1 MPTIPSTL
9 APTDAY
15 ITPPGE
21 TTKLADAIQQT
32 KDRQRQDFVSTLET
46 VGSINPDE
54 YAKATQVSKLSGIP
68 AEVLHQQRDKM
79 EKLLKGNKYAG
90 TYDSFPKTARGLA
103 QGQTAVLAQDDIDNL
118 TRIEMA
124 NQQTRF
130 DNQSTGEKLF
140 GAVDQALKQGRQG
153 ARLGYTDK
161 LQRLSDSFDNI
172 DQEITRAA
180 LVGEN
185 PYPNGDNPTGFGFDY
200 LSQTPEGRVEMRNR
214 LIGRQEETVK
224 DLVDTQGKLDAM
236 PVEPGALRYQQLG
249 GDFSAMAQAIGENPG
264 YAARAAV
271 GSAASSAEILVAGA
285 LGGPLAAGVVEFGI
299 EGNAKLFEVL
309 REAKIDMNNPKAVL
323 AALQD
328 DDLMNDARTRA
339 ARKAAGT
346 TAVDVLGM
354 GLAGHLLVPKS
365 IAGKALSTTQREL
378 VNLGVQFP
386 VQGLIGGVSEAAGQ
400 YAADQKVSGGDVLME
415 AVAGAGMSSLEVATF
430 GGGRIMDN
438 IKEGLAKSRQAKQG
452 RAALDEMTDA
462 ALNSKLRGR
471 DADAFN
477 ALVTEQLKDSAM
489 ETISIP
495 AESLAKLNQDGS
507 APVLDDLL
515 ARVPGLTEQFAEAQ
529 ARGGS
534 VQIKTADYLTAFAE
548 HHEALSGSIRTQ
560 IDGMSTEETVLWNKA
575 QEEQIQTLA
584 DSIRNPPSARD
595 DAFIGLMAELQQAGY
610 RRQDAEQ
617 YAAVHLSALSTL
629 ATRSGVDLETLMA
642 RFPLD
647 IRNKAPKSVTRIPV
661 DDMRIAI
668 NRLRTGDIPKSRDMF
683 GKSLV
688 EYLRD
693 AGGLDDTGG
702 ELAALDVNIGKVG
715 RNRLVRPEGG
725 LSLDDAAMR
734 AWENG
739 YFPGVPREEVGP
751 QMIVDAVRR
760 DMNDEPTFSV
770 ENENATLRDQ
780 ATNLQQLQDYLDQLG
795 VNVNE
800 LTDDQV
806 LAILRDPE
814 SIQGV
819 KLDDIEA
826 IPLPDREDGTSGRV
840 SGDGLVIVH
849 GSNSDTMTPESI
861 QIVRANGQKQGKK
874 GRVYGGFYGTSEIDA
889 AQAEGYAGMGEG
901 TPTIYDV
908 RIKPGTGVLNK
919 TGDVTRLSESYIN
932 ELVGQGYGLVV
943 GTDPRG
949 RTEYVVIDK
958 NAIESMG
965 KRGEQ
970 TQLNQEQAGIE
981 SVDQLDESV
990 DEDARDLISEL
1001 LDNGGTVLPDG
1012 RLKLYHRSTDVGAEA
1027 IRSTGKMKGAE
1038 DGLFFSTKQDGEATG
1053 FGDNLLTFY
1062 IPADQL
1068 QLDDAFGDEAHVRI
1082 PTEKRG
1088 QSVDVSKWLEAP
1100 QQRLNQSALPK
1111 GWAVESENTPGSD
1124 NHVVSLKDENG
1135 KVQYR
1140 ATVFSDAE
1148 TPGWLGFQYV
1158 ANETRERKGLGPAF
1172 YRSLADYA
1180 KANGMRLLAGV
1191 ESTPSAQKV
1200 QDELIAYGGAR
1211 IISAEEVFGPDAA
1224 PGVTEAMT
1232 ANPYEDGRARQ
1243 LVEIL
1248 PTDTDLAQTGS
1259 ESSPRG
1265 YITFNDAKPG
1275 TQRKFQ
1281 ITVTARRDLSTLL
1294 HEFGHY
1300 YLEVVNELASDGTA
1314 SQQMIDDVAAIRQWT
1329 GAAPTGPFA
1338 VEQHEQF
1345 ARGFEAYLAE
1355 GKAPNPEIHGAF
1367 SRFKRWIIAIYKDL
1381 VRLNVELTPE
1391 IRGVMDRIVAT
1402 DEQITA
1408 AEQVTQAIPMFDTA
1422 AKAGMTEEEFLQYR
1436 NQVELAHAEA
1446 AETME
1451 QQIIREEERRNS
1463 KWWADETARVAKE
1476 VSEELDTMP
1485 EYQAIRALRTGSMP
1499 DGTTQKIKLQ
1509 GSEIKEIYGTAV
1521 LRKLAFMHGKDGVPM
1536 DIAAQILGFESGD
1549 QMIKS
1554 ILGAPPR
1561 AEAIKA
1567 ETAARMLER
1576 HGAKADGA
1584 STEKAMAAV
1593 HNEKN
1598 GAVLLRELNALGKQG
1613 NRKNITS
1620 QQVLK
1625 MAAARIMQ
1633 ERKVRDIQPFE
1644 YQRAEGMAGRRAF
1657 DAAAK
1662 GDLAAAYEAKQQQ
1675 LLNFHLWREAKKSR
1689 DQIDKIVDRMA
1700 GFNKSSRREKLG
1712 KAGHSYLDQ
1721 IDAVMEQYEFRT
1733 VSLRDLDKRVSFA
1746 KWYADQL
1753 ALGNEPDVPEFI
1765 INTTSKVNYK
1775 DLSLSQLEE
1784 LDDFA
1789 QNVNHLAGLKNK
1801 LLANKRLKDFEVAKN
1816 ELVRVARENLAKKKP
1831 RPIDKGTMSALEN
1844 MSDWAGNMS
1853 SALLKMEQ
1861 IIQWLD
1867 DGDIEGPWHTTFW
1880 QPFVEAQVAKDDL
1893 NREFTA
1899 ELMGNVDRYIAA
1911 RGQRAMREQIH
1922 IPAIGQSLTRNA
1934 IISAALNTGNAGN
1947 RSKLLNGYGWSE
1959 QQLAAILANMNKDDW
1974 TFAQAQWD
1982 LVEKLWPQIEQL
1994 EKDLHGVA
2002 PDKIVAT
2009 PVTTEFGVYSG
2020 GYWPL
2025 VYDTSSPEYAQ
2036 VANNLTDN
2044 TGLFEQGYARATTP
2058 KGHTKARVDSFAA
2071 PIMLDTSIVAS
2082 HLGQVI
2088 HDLTHRKAI
2097 IDAAKIISNKE
2108 VKQALNET
2116 LGENIANQFNPWLQ
2130 GVANDMVMDSQK
2142 GIDAWTN
2149 LSATL
2154 RANLSVAW
2162 MGFSATTGMQ
2172 QILGYSQ
2179 TWEHLAQ
2186 LGARKHLPQAM
2197 LEYVRA
2203 PFKTMAFVKSL
2214 SGEMRNRD
2222 ANLDNNMREVLKRIS
2237 GKAGPKAVIQR
2248 LAFKHIAV
2256 IQSMV
2261 DYPTWLSAYHKG
2273 MADGETLDTSV
2284 AMGDRAVRLS
2294 QMSGGPK
2301 DLAAVQRKD
2310 GLMKALTIV
2319 YSYFNL
2325 LYNRQADL
2333 VHTMKTAEGV
2343 KDYLQAF
2350 ERTIFLIALPA
2361 LLAPLMTGHGPE
2373 DDESW
2378 GKWAA
2383 LKIATYPM
2391 MSVPLLRDVG
2401 SSLESG
2407 WAYSG
2412 ATPIGDVFKST
2423 TKLAAAVTQD
2433 DLDAEKITMSTM
2445 DVVGMG
2451 FGLPTAQP
2459 KRTAKYLFSLERGE
2473 NQDDNMAQFIRGLMF
2488 GPPKEPK

>member
-15 ITPPGE
+15 ATPPGE
-21 TTKLADAIQQT
+21 TTKIADSIQQT

-54 YAKATQVSKLSGIP
+54 YAKATQVSKMSGIP
-68 AEVLHQQRDKM
+68 ANVLHQHREQMD
-79 EKLLKGNKYAG
+79 KLLKGNKYAG
-90 TYDSFPKTARGLA
+90 TYDSFPKTAKGLA

-124 NQQTRF
+124 NQKTRF

-140 GAVDQALKQGRQG
+140 GSIDQAVKQAQQG
-153 ARLGYTDK
+153 ARLSYTDK
-161 LQRLSDSFDNI
+161 LQRLSERFDNI

-214 LIGRQEETVK
+214 LLGRQESTVT
-224 DLVDTQGKLDAM
+224 DLVETQGKLDAM

-328 DDLMNDARTRA
+328 DALMEDARKRA

-365 IAGKALSTTQREL
+365 IGGKALSNTQREL

-386 VQGLIGGVSEAAGQ
+386 VQGITGAASEAAGQ
-400 YAADQKVSGGDVLME
+400 YAADQKISGGDVLME
-415 AVAGAGMSSLEVATF
+415 AIAGAGMSSLEVATF
-430 GGGRIMDN
+430 GGGRIIDN

-560 IDGMSTEETVLWNKA
+560 IDGMSTEETVLWNSA
-575 QEEQIQTLA
+575 QEEQIQALA
-584 DSIRNPPSARD
+584 DSIKNPPSARD

-629 ATRSGVDLETLMA
+629 ATRSGVDLETLMD

-647 IRNKAPKSVTRIPV
+647 IRNKAPESVTRIPV

-668 NRLRTGDIPKSRDMF
+668 NRLRTGDIPQSRDMF

-693 AGGLDDTGG
+693 VGGLNDVGG
-702 ELAALDVNIGKVG
+702 ELAAIDANIGKVG
-715 RNRLVRPEGG
+715 RNRLVRAEGG

-760 DMNDEPTFSV
+760 DMNDDPTFSV

-814 SIQGV
+814 SIKGV
-819 KLDDIEA
+819 KLDDVEA
-826 IPLPDREDGTSGRV
+826 IPMPEREDGTSGRV

-861 QIVRANGQKQGKK
+861 QIVRSNGQKQGKK
-874 GRVYGGFYGTSEIDA
+874 GRVYGGFYGTSEMDA

-901 TPTIYDV
+901 TPTVYNV

-958 NAIESMG
+958 NAIEGMR
-965 KRGEQ
+965 KRGDDRS
-970 TQLNQEQAGIE
+970 LNQGITRQQLASDLVARFPGLKLDLMGNG
-981 SVDQLDESV
+981 SVVTLSRIVIPEDGRQSGRGTEVMQEITKWADESGKKLALTPSADFGGNKTRLV
-990 DEDARDLISEL
+990 GFYKRFGFVENKGKNKDYEVSE
-1001 LDNGGTVLPDG
+1001 
-1012 RLKLYHRSTDVGAEA
+1012 S
-1027 IRSTGKMKGAE
+1027 M
-1038 DGLFFSTKQDGEATG
+1038 
-1053 FGDNLLTFY
+1053 
-1062 IPADQL
+1062 
-1068 QLDDAFGDEAHVRI
+1068 VRE
-1082 PTEKRG
+1082 P
-1088 QSVDVSKWLEAP
+1088 
-1100 QQRLNQSALPK
+1100 RLNQ
-1111 GWAVESENTPGSD
+1111 TGSD
-1124 NHVVSLKDENG
+1124 
-1135 KVQYR
+1135 
-1140 ATVFSDAE
+1140 
-1148 TPGWLGFQYV
+1148 
-1158 ANETRERKGLGPAF
+1158 
-1172 YRSLADYA
+1172 
-1180 KANGMRLLAGV
+1180 
-1191 ESTPSAQKV
+1191 
-1200 QDELIAYGGAR
+1200 
-1211 IISAEEVFGPDAA
+1211 
-1224 PGVTEAMT
+1224 
-1232 ANPYEDGRARQ
+1232 
-1243 LVEIL
+1243 
-1248 PTDTDLAQTGS
+1248 
-1259 ESSPRG
+1259 SSPRG

-1275 TQRKFQ
+1275 VQRKFQ

-1329 GAAPTGPFA
+1329 GAAPTGPFS

-1355 GKAPNPEIHGAF
+1355 GKSPNPEIQGAF

-1402 DEQITA
+1402 DEQISA

-1446 AETME
+1446 VETME

-1463 KWWADETARVAKE
+1463 KWWADETERVAKE

-1485 EYQAIRALRTGSMP
+1485 EYQAIRALRTGVMP
-1499 DGTTQKIKLQ
+1499 DGTQQNIKLQ
-1509 GSEIKEIYGTAV
+1509 GSEIKEMYGTAV

-1549 QMIKS
+1549 QMVKA

-1584 STEKAMAAV
+1584 STEKAMAAI
-1593 HNEKN
+1593 HNEKH

-1657 DAAAK
+1657 EAAAK

-1675 LLNFHLWREAKKSR
+1675 LLNFHLWREAKKAR

-1765 INTTSKVNYK
+1765 INTTAKVNYK

-1816 ELVRVARENLAKKKP
+1816 ELVRAARENLAKKKP

-1844 MSDWAGNMS
+1844 MSDWAGSMS

-1867 DGDIEGPWHTTFW
+1867 DGDIEGPWHMTFW
-1880 QPFVEAQVAKDDL
+1880 QPFVEAQIAKDDL

-1934 IISAALNTGNAGN
+1934 IISAALNTGNEGN

-1959 QQLAAILANMNKDDW
+1959 QQLSAILANMNKDDW
-1974 TFAQAQWD
+1974 EFAQAQWD

-2025 VYDTSSPEYAQ
+2025 VYDTSSPEYAR

-2149 LSATL
+2149 LSSTL

-2172 QILGYSQ
+2172 QILGFSQ

-2186 LGARKHLPQAM
+2186 LGARKYLPQSM
-2197 LEYVRA
+2197 LEYARA

-2273 MADGETLDTSV
+2273 MADGETLDASV

-2333 VHTMKTAEGV
+2333 VHSMKTAEGV
-2343 KDYLQAF
+2343 KDYLEAF

-2361 LLAPLMTGHGPE
+2361 ILAPLMTGHGPE

-2378 GKWAA
+2378 GKWVA

-2423 TKLAAAVTQD
+2423 TRLAAAATQD
-2433 DLDAEKITMSTM
+2433 ELDAEKITMSTM

-2459 KRTAKYLFSLERGE
+2459 KRTVKYLFSVERGE
-2473 NQDDNMAQFIRGLMF
+2473 QRDANMAQFIQGLMF
-2488 GPPKEPK
+2488 GPPKESK

>member
-21 TTKLADAIQQT
+21 TTKIADAIQQT

-90 TYDSFPKTARGLA
+90 TYDSFPKTAKGLA

-224 DLVDTQGKLDAM
+224 DLVDTQSKLDAM

-271 GSAASSAEILVAGA
+271 GSAASSSEILVAGA

-328 DDLMNDARTRA
+328 DDLMNDARKRA

-365 IAGKALSTTQREL
+365 IGGKALSNTQREL
-378 VNLGVQFP
+378 VNLGVQYP
-386 VQGLIGGVSEAAGQ
+386 VQGITGAASEAAGQ
-400 YAADQKVSGGDVLME
+400 YAADQKISGGDVLME

-462 ALNSKLRGR
+462 ALSSKLRGR

-477 ALVTEQLKDSAM
+477 ALVAEQLKDSAM

-495 AESLAKLNQDGS
+495 AESLAKLNQDGA

-629 ATRSGVDLETLMA
+629 ATRSGVDIETLMA

-647 IRNKAPKSVTRIPV
+647 IRNKAPESVTRIPV

-668 NRLRTGDIPKSRDMF
+668 NRLRTGDIPQSRDMF

-806 LAILRDPE
+806 LSILRDPE

-819 KLDDIEA
+819 KLDDVEA

-874 GRVYGGFYGTSEIDA
+874 GRVYGGFYGTSEMDA

-919 TGDVTRLSESYIN
+919 NGDVTRLSESYIN

-965 KRGEQ
+965 KRGDDRS
-970 TQLNQEQAGIE
+970 LNQGVTRQQLASDLVSRFPGLKLDLMGNG
-981 SVDQLDESV
+981 SVVTLSRIVIPEDGRQSGRGTEVMQEITKWADES
-990 DEDARDLISEL
+990 
-1001 LDNGGTVLPDG
+1001 GK
-1012 RLKLYHRSTDVGAEA
+1012 KL
-1027 IRSTGKMKGAE
+1027 
-1038 DGLFFSTKQDGEATG
+1038 
-1053 FGDNLLTFY
+1053 
-1062 IPADQL
+1062 
-1068 QLDDAFGDEAHVRI
+1068 
-1082 PTEKRG
+1082 
-1088 QSVDVSKWLEAP
+1088 
-1100 QQRLNQSALPK
+1100 AL
-1111 GWAVESENTPGSD
+1111 
-1124 NHVVSLKDENG
+1124 
-1135 KVQYR
+1135 
-1140 ATVFSDAE
+1140 
-1148 TPGWLGFQYV
+1148 
-1158 ANETRERKGLGPAF
+1158 
-1172 YRSLADYA
+1172 
-1180 KANGMRLLAGV
+1180 
-1191 ESTPSAQKV
+1191 TPSA
-1200 QDELIAYGGAR
+1200 DFGGNKAR
-1211 IISAEEVFGPDAA
+1211 LVGFYKRFGFVENKGKNKDYEVSESMVRDP
-1224 PGVTEAMT
+1224 
-1232 ANPYEDGRARQ
+1232 Q
-1243 LVEIL
+1243 LN
-1248 PTDTDLAQTGS
+1248 QTGS
-1259 ESSPRG
+1259 ENSPRG

-1314 SQQMIDDVAAIRQWT
+1314 SQQMIDDVAAVRQWT

-1355 GKAPNPEIHGAF
+1355 GKAPNPEIQGAF

-1381 VRLNVELTPE
+1381 ARLNVDLTPE

-1436 NQVELAHAEA
+1436 NQVELAHAESV
-1446 AETME
+1446 ETME

-1485 EYQAIRALRTGSMP
+1485 EYQAIRALRTGAMP

-1593 HNEKN
+1593 HNEKH

-1657 DAAAK
+1657 EAAAK
-1662 GDLAAAYEAKQQQ
+1662 GDLATAYEAKQQQ
-1675 LLNFHLWREAKKSR
+1675 LLNFHLWREAKKAR

-1816 ELVRVARENLAKKKP
+1816 ELVRAARENLAKKKP

-2108 VKQALNET
+2108 IKQALNET

-2149 LSATL
+2149 LSSTL

-2186 LGARKHLPQAM
+2186 LGARKHLPQSM

-2256 IQSMV
+2256 FQSMV

-2333 VHTMKTAEGV
+2333 VHSMKTAEGV

-2361 LLAPLMTGHGPE
+2361 ILAPLMTGHGPE

-2378 GKWAA
+2378 GKWAM

-2433 DLDAEKITMSTM
+2433 DVDAEKITMSTM

-2473 NQDDNMAQFIRGLMF
+2473 RQDDNMAQFIRGLMF
-2488 GPPKEPK
+2488 GPPKESK

>member
-21 TTKLADAIQQT
+21 PTKIADAIQQT

-46 VGSINPDE
+46 VGAINPDE
-54 YAKATQVSKLSGIP
+54 YAKATTVSKLSGIP
-68 AEVLHQQRDKM
+68 AEVLHQHREQMD
-79 EKLLKGNKYAG
+79 KLLKGNKYAG
-90 TYDSFPKTARGLA
+90 TYDSFPKTASALA
-103 QGQTAVLAQDDIDNL
+103 KGQTAVLAQDDIDNL

-124 NQQTRF
+124 NQKTRF

-140 GAVDQALKQGRQG
+140 GAVDQAVKQGQQG
-153 ARLGYTDK
+153 ARLSYTDK

-224 DLVDTQGKLDAM
+224 DLVETQGKLDAM

-271 GSAASSAEILVAGA
+271 GSAASSSEILVAGA

-328 DDLMNDARTRA
+328 DDLMEDARKRA

-365 IAGKALSTTQREL
+365 IGGKALSNTQREL
-378 VNLGVQFP
+378 VNLGVQYP
-386 VQGLIGGVSEAAGQ
+386 VQGITGAASEAAGQ
-400 YAADQKVSGGDVLME
+400 YAADQKISGGDVLME

-438 IKEGLAKSRQAKQG
+438 IKEGLTKSRQAKQG

-495 AESLAKLNQDGS
+495 AESLAKLNQDGA

-515 ARVPGLTEQFAEAQ
+515 ARVHGLTEQFAEAQ

-560 IDGMSTEETVLWNKA
+560 IDGMSTEETELWNKA

-647 IRNKAPKSVTRIPV
+647 IRNKAPESVTRIPV

-668 NRLRTGDIPKSRDMF
+668 NRLRTGDIPQSRDMF

-819 KLDDIEA
+819 KLDDVEA

-840 SGDGLVIVH
+840 SVDGLVIVH

-874 GRVYGGFYGTSEIDA
+874 GRVYGGFYGTSEMDA

-919 TGDVTRLSESYIN
+919 NGDVTRLSESYIN

-965 KRGEQ
+965 KRGDDRS
-970 TQLNQEQAGIE
+970 LNQGVTRQQLASDLVSRFPGLKLDLMGNG
-981 SVDQLDESV
+981 SVVTLSRIVIPEDGRHSGRGTEVMQEITKWADES
-990 DEDARDLISEL
+990 
-1001 LDNGGTVLPDG
+1001 GK
-1012 RLKLYHRSTDVGAEA
+1012 KL
-1027 IRSTGKMKGAE
+1027 
-1038 DGLFFSTKQDGEATG
+1038 
-1053 FGDNLLTFY
+1053 
-1062 IPADQL
+1062 
-1068 QLDDAFGDEAHVRI
+1068 
-1082 PTEKRG
+1082 
-1088 QSVDVSKWLEAP
+1088 
-1100 QQRLNQSALPK
+1100 AL
-1111 GWAVESENTPGSD
+1111 
-1124 NHVVSLKDENG
+1124 
-1135 KVQYR
+1135 
-1140 ATVFSDAE
+1140 
-1148 TPGWLGFQYV
+1148 
-1158 ANETRERKGLGPAF
+1158 
-1172 YRSLADYA
+1172 
-1180 KANGMRLLAGV
+1180 
-1191 ESTPSAQKV
+1191 TPSA
-1200 QDELIAYGGAR
+1200 DFGGNKPR
-1211 IISAEEVFGPDAA
+1211 LVGFYKRFGFVENKGKNKDYEVSESMVRDP
-1224 PGVTEAMT
+1224 
-1232 ANPYEDGRARQ
+1232 Q
-1243 LVEIL
+1243 LN
-1248 PTDTDLAQTGS
+1248 QTGS

-1355 GKAPNPEIHGAF
+1355 GKAPNPEIQGAF

-1436 NQVELAHAEA
+1436 NQVELAHAESV
-1446 AETME
+1446 ETME

-1485 EYQAIRALRTGSMP
+1485 EYQAIRALRTGAMP

-1576 HGAKADGA
+1576 HGTKADGA

-1593 HNEKN
+1593 HNEKH

-1657 DAAAK
+1657 EAAAK
-1662 GDLAAAYEAKQQQ
+1662 GDLATAYEAKQQQ
-1675 LLNFHLWREAKKSR
+1675 LLNFHLWREAKKAR
-1689 DQIDKIVDRMA
+1689 DQIDKIIDRMA

-1816 ELVRVARENLAKKKP
+1816 ELVRAARENLAKKKP

-1880 QPFVEAQVAKDDL
+1880 QPFVEAQIAKDDL

-1899 ELMGNVDRYIAA
+1899 ELMGNVDKYIAA

-1959 QQLAAILANMNKDDW
+1959 QQLAAILKNMNKDDW

-2002 PDKIVAT
+2002 PEKIVAT

-2108 VKQALNET
+2108 IKQALNET

-2149 LSATL
+2149 LSSTL

-2197 LEYVRA
+2197 LEYARA

-2343 KDYLQAF
+2343 KDYLVAF

-2361 LLAPLMTGHGPE
+2361 ILAPLMTGHGPE

-2378 GKWAA
+2378 GKWAM

-2433 DLDAEKITMSTM
+2433 DVDAEKITMSTM

-2473 NQDDNMAQFIRGLMF
+2473 RQDDNMAQFIRGLMF
-2488 GPPKEPK
+2488 GPPKESK

>member
-15 ITPPGE
+15 TTPPGE
-21 TTKLADAIQQT
+21 TTKIADAVQQT

-46 VGSINPDE
+46 VGAINPDE
-54 YAKATQVSKLSGIP
+54 YAKATTVSKLSGIP
-68 AEVLHQQRDKM
+68 ADVLHQHRDQM

-90 TYDSFPKTARGLA
+90 TYDNFPKTAKGLA

-124 NQQTRF
+124 NQKTRF
-130 DNQSTGEKLF
+130 DNQSIGEKLF
-140 GAVDQALKQGRQG
+140 GSVEQAFKQGQQG
-153 ARLGYTDK
+153 ARLGYTDR
-161 LQRLSDSFDNI
+161 LQRLSDSFDDI
-172 DQEITRAA
+172 DKEITRAA
-180 LVGEN
+180 LVGEQ

-236 PVEPGALRYQQLG
+236 PIEPGALRYQQLG

-264 YAARAAV
+264 YAARAAL
-271 GSAASSAEILVAGA
+271 GSAASSAEMLVAGA
-285 LGGPLAAGVVEFGI
+285 IGGPLAAGVVEFGI
-299 EGNAKLFEVL
+299 ESNAKLFDVL
-309 REAKIDMNNPKAVL
+309 REAKIDMTSPKAVL
-323 AALQD
+323 AALQND
-328 DDLMNDARTRA
+328 ELMNDARTRA

-354 GLAGHLLVPKS
+354 GLAGHLLVPKA
-365 IAGKALSTTQREL
+365 IGGKALSITQRE
-378 VNLGVQFP
+378 VINLGVQFP
-386 VQGLIGGVSEAAGQ
+386 VQGITGAASEAAGQ
-400 YAADQKVSGGDVLME
+400 YAADQKISGGDVLME
-415 AVAGAGMSSLEVATF
+415 AIAGAGMSSVEVATF
-430 GGGRIMDN
+430 GGGRIIEN
-438 IKEGLAKSRQAKQG
+438 IKEGLAKTRQEKQG

-495 AESLAKLNQDGS
+495 AESLAKLNQDGA

-515 ARVPGLTEQFAEAQ
+515 AKVPGLTEQFAEAQ

-534 VQIKTADYLTAFAE
+534 VQIKTADYLTAFAD

-560 IDGMSTEETVLWNKA
+560 IDGMSADESRLWNAA
-575 QEEQIQTLA
+575 QEEQIQALA

-629 ATRSGVDLETLMA
+629 ATRSGIDLETLMA

-647 IRNKAPKSVTRIPV
+647 IRNKAPESVTRIPV

-668 NRLRTGDIPKSRDMF
+668 NRLRTGDIPQSRDMF

-693 AGGLDDTGG
+693 SGGLDDTGG

-760 DMNDEPTFSV
+760 DMNDDPTFSV

-795 VNVNE
+795 VNLNE

-806 LAILRDPE
+806 LAVLRDPE

-819 KLDDIEA
+819 QL
-826 IPLPDREDGTSGRV
+826 
-840 SGDGLVIVH
+840 
-849 GSNSDTMTPESI
+849 
-861 QIVRANGQKQGKK
+861 
-874 GRVYGGFYGTSEIDA
+874 
-889 AQAEGYAGMGEG
+889 
-901 TPTIYDV
+901 
-908 RIKPGTGVLNK
+908 
-919 TGDVTRLSESYIN
+919 
-932 ELVGQGYGLVV
+932 GQGLF
-943 GTDPRG
+943 
-949 RTEYVVIDK
+949 
-958 NAIESMG
+958 
-965 KRGEQ
+965 
-970 TQLNQEQAGIE
+970 
-981 SVDQLDESV
+981 
-990 DEDARDLISEL
+990 
-1001 LDNGGTVLPDG
+1001 PDG
-1012 RLKLYHRSTDVGAEA
+1012 WSLDVE
-1027 IRSTGKMKGAE
+1027 
-1038 DGLFFSTKQDGEATG
+1038 
-1053 FGDNLLTFY
+1053 
-1062 IPADQL
+1062 
-1068 QLDDAFGDEAHVRI
+1068 
-1082 PTEKRG
+1082 
-1088 QSVDVSKWLEAP
+1088 
-1100 QQRLNQSALPK
+1100 
-1111 GWAVESENTPGSD
+1111 ENKTPGSFTIKLRD
-1124 NHVVSLKDENG
+1124 KGGKTQFYADTYADEES
-1135 KVQYR
+1135 
-1140 ATVFSDAE
+1140 A
-1148 TPGWLGFQYV
+1148 PGWIGFQWVVNQGRDTKGMGPDFYTAV
-1158 ANETRERKGLGPAF
+1158 ADLAKSKG
-1172 YRSLADYA
+1172 Y
-1180 KANGMRLLAGV
+1180 RLLVGV
-1191 ESTPSAQKV
+1191 DSTPSARKV
-1200 QDELIAYGGAR
+1200 QEKMLSEGTAREVSSTEVYASNLASAADENIR
-1211 IISAEEVFGPDAA
+1211 NS
-1224 PGVTEAMT
+1224 
-1232 ANPYEDGRARQ
+1232 PYEDGSTRR
-1243 LVEIL
+1243 LIEVL
-1248 PTDTDLAQTGS
+1248 PGANRLNQTGATKDT
-1259 ESSPRG
+1259 RG

-1275 TQRKFQ
+1275 AQRNFQ

-1300 YLEVVNELASDGTA
+1300 YLEVVNELASDANA
-1314 SQQMIDDVAAIRQWT
+1314 SQQMVDDVAAIRQWT
-1329 GAAPTGPFA
+1329 GADPSGPFA

-1355 GKAPNPEIHGAF
+1355 GKAPNPEIQGAF

-1408 AEQVTQAIPMFDTA
+1408 AEQVTQAIPMFDSA

-1463 KWWADETARVAKE
+1463 KWWREETERVTKE
-1476 VSEELDTMP
+1476 VSEELDTVP
-1485 EYQAIRALRTGSMP
+1485 EYQAIRALRTGAMP
-1499 DGTTQKIKLQ
+1499 DGTQQNIKLQ
-1509 GSEIKEIYGTAV
+1509 GAEIKEVYGTAV

-1549 QMIKS
+1549 QMVKA

-1593 HNEKN
+1593 HNEKH

-1625 MAAARIMQ
+1625 MAAQRIMQ

-1675 LLNFHLWREAKKSR
+1675 LLNFHLWREAKKAR

-1765 INTTSKVNYK
+1765 INTSAKVNYK

-1784 LDDFA
+1784 LDEFA

-1801 LLANKRLKDFEVAKN
+1801 LLANQKLKDFEVAKN
-1816 ELVRVARENLAKKKP
+1816 ELVRAARENLAKKKP

-1867 DGDIEGPWHTTFW
+1867 GGDIEGPWHTTFW
-1880 QPFVEAQVAKDDL
+1880 QPFVEAQAAKDDL
-1893 NREFTA
+1893 NREFTT

-1934 IISAALNTGNAGN
+1934 IISAALNIGNEGN
-1947 RSKLLNGYGWSE
+1947 RGKLLNGYGWSE
-1959 QQLAAILANMNKDDW
+1959 AQLGAILQNMNKADW
-1974 TFAQAQWD
+1974 DFVQAQWT
-1982 LVEKLWPQIEQL
+1982 LVEKLWPKIEQL

-2002 PDKIVAT
+2002 PDKVVST
-2009 PVTTEFGVYSG
+2009 PVSTEFGEYSG

-2071 PIMLDTSIVAS
+2071 PIMLDASIVAS

-2149 LSATL
+2149 LSSTL

-2162 MGFSATTGMQ
+2162 MGFSASTGIQ
-2172 QILGYSQ
+2172 QVLGYSQ

-2186 LGARKHLPQAM
+2186 IGARKHLPQAM
-2197 LEYVRA
+2197 LEYAKA

-2222 ANLDNNMREVLKRIS
+2222 ANLDNNMREVLRRIS

-2333 VHTMKTAEGV
+2333 VHSMKTAEGV

-2361 LLAPLMTGHGPE
+2361 ILAPLMTGNGPE
-2373 DDESW
+2373 GDESW

-2423 TKLAAAVTQD
+2423 TRLAAAATQD

>member
-21 TTKLADAIQQT
+21 TTKIADAIQQT

-365 IAGKALSTTQREL
+365 IGGKALSNTQREL

-386 VQGLIGGVSEAAGQ
+386 VQGITGAASEAAGQ
-400 YAADQKVSGGDVLME
+400 YAADQKISGGDVLME

-507 APVLDDLL
+507 ATVLDDLL

-647 IRNKAPKSVTRIPV
+647 IRNKAPESVTRIPV

-668 NRLRTGDIPKSRDMF
+668 NRLRSGDIPKSRDMF

-874 GRVYGGFYGTSEIDA
+874 GRVYGGFYGTSEMDA

-970 TQLNQEQAGIE
+970 TQLNQA
-981 SVDQLDESV
+981 
-990 DEDARDLISEL
+990 
-1001 LDNGGTVLPDG
+1001 
-1012 RLKLYHRSTDVGAEA
+1012 
-1027 IRSTGKMKGAE
+1027 
-1038 DGLFFSTKQDGEATG
+1038 
-1053 FGDNLLTFY
+1053 
-1062 IPADQL
+1062 
-1068 QLDDAFGDEAHVRI
+1068 
-1082 PTEKRG
+1082 
-1088 QSVDVSKWLEAP
+1088 
-1100 QQRLNQSALPK
+1100 ALPK
-1111 GWAVESENTPGSD
+1111 GWSVESENTPGSD

-1200 QDELIAYGGAR
+1200 QDELIASGGAR
-1211 IISAEEVFGPDAA
+1211 IVSAEEVFGPDAA

-1248 PTDTDLAQTGS
+1248 PSETRLEQQGITREQFRDQLIEKYPGLKLDLMGNGSVVTLSRIVIPEDGRQSGRGTEVMQALIQWADASGKKLALTPSADFGGNKKRLGDFYKRFGFVENKGKNKDYEVSESMLREPQLNQTGS

-1338 VEQHEQF
+1338 VKQHEQF

-1355 GKAPNPEIHGAF
+1355 GKAPNPEIQGAF

-1463 KWWADETARVAKE
+1463 KWWSDETARVAKE

-1485 EYQAIRALRTGSMP
+1485 EYQAIRALRTGAMP

-1593 HNEKN
+1593 HNEKH

-1644 YQRAEGMAGRRAF
+1644 YQRAEGIAGRRAF
-1657 DAAAK
+1657 EAAAK

-1675 LLNFHLWREAKKSR
+1675 LLNFHLWREAKNAR

-1816 ELVRVARENLAKKKP
+1816 ELVRAARENLAKKKP

-1893 NREFTA
+1893 NREFTT

-2248 LAFKHIAV
+2248 LAFKHIAG

-2361 LLAPLMTGHGPE
+2361 ILAPLMTGHGPE
-2373 DDESW
+2373 DDESVF
-2378 GKWAA
+2378 KWAA

>member
-21 TTKLADAIQQT
+21 TTKIADAIQQT

-54 YAKATQVSKLSGIP
+54 YAKATQVAKLSGIP
-68 AEVLHQQRDKM
+68 AQVLHQQRDKM
-79 EKLLKGNKYAG
+79 EKMLKGNEYAA
-90 TYDSFPKTARGLA
+90 TYDSFPKTAKGLA
-103 QGQTAVLAQDDIDNL
+103 RGETAVLAQDDIDNL

-124 NQQTRF
+124 NQKTRF
-130 DNQSTGEKLF
+130 NNQSTGEKLF
-140 GAVDQALKQGRQG
+140 GAVDQAVKQGQQG
-153 ARLGYTDK
+153 ARLSYTDK

-180 LVGEN
+180 LVGEY

-365 IAGKALSTTQREL
+365 IAGKALSGTQREL

-386 VQGLIGGVSEAAGQ
+386 VQGITGAASEAAGQ
-400 YAADQKVSGGDVLME
+400 YAADQKISGGDVLME

-438 IKEGLAKSRQAKQG
+438 IKDGLAKSRQAKQG

-495 AESLAKLNQDGS
+495 AESLAKLNQDGA

-629 ATRSGVDLETLMA
+629 ATRSGVDLETLMS

-647 IRNKAPKSVTRIPV
+647 IRNKAPESVTRIPV

-668 NRLRTGDIPKSRDMF
+668 NRLRTGDIPQSRDMF

-826 IPLPDREDGTSGRV
+826 TPLPEREDGTSGRV
-840 SGDGLVIVH
+840 SGDGLIIVH

-874 GRVYGGFYGTSEIDA
+874 GRVYGGFYGTSEMDA

-970 TQLNQEQAGIE
+970 TQLNQDQAGIE

-1012 RLKLYHRSTDVGAEA
+1012 RVKLYHRSTDVGAEA

-1191 ESTPSAQKV
+1191 ESTPSAQNV
-1200 QDELIAYGGAR
+1200 QDELIASGGAR
-1211 IISAEEVFGPDAA
+1211 IVSAEEVFGPDAA
-1224 PGVTEAMT
+1224 AGVTEAMT

-1248 PTDTDLAQTGS
+1248 PTDSRLDQTGS

-1355 GKAPNPEIHGAF
+1355 GKAPNPEIQGAF

-1463 KWWADETARVAKE
+1463 KWWGEETARVANE

-1485 EYQAIRALRTGSMP
+1485 EYQAIRALRTGAMP

-1593 HNEKN
+1593 HNEKH

-1657 DAAAK
+1657 EAAAK

-1675 LLNFHLWREAKKSR
+1675 LLNFHLWREAKNAR

-1816 ELVRVARENLAKKKP
+1816 ELVRAARENLAKKKP

-1867 DGDIEGPWHTTFW
+1867 DGDIDGPWHTTFW

-1893 NREFTA
+1893 NREFTT

-2149 LSATL
+2149 LSSTL

>member
-15 ITPPGE
+15 ATPPGE
-21 TTKLADAIQQT
+21 TTKIADSIQQT

-54 YAKATQVSKLSGIP
+54 YAKATQVSKMSGIP
-68 AEVLHQQRDKM
+68 ANVLHQHREQMD
-79 EKLLKGNKYAG
+79 KLLKGNKYAG
-90 TYDSFPKTARGLA
+90 TYDSFPKTAKGLA

-124 NQQTRF
+124 NQKTRF

-140 GAVDQALKQGRQG
+140 GSIDQAVKQAQQG
-153 ARLGYTDK
+153 ARLSYTDK
-161 LQRLSDSFDNI
+161 LQRLSESFDNI

-214 LIGRQEETVK
+214 LLGRQESTVT
-224 DLVDTQGKLDAM
+224 DLVETQGKLDAM

-328 DDLMNDARTRA
+328 DALMEDARKRA

-365 IAGKALSTTQREL
+365 IGGKALSNTQREL

-386 VQGLIGGVSEAAGQ
+386 VQGITGAASEAAGQ
-400 YAADQKVSGGDVLME
+400 YAADQKISGGDVLME
-415 AVAGAGMSSLEVATF
+415 AIAGAGMSSLEVATF
-430 GGGRIMDN
+430 GGGRIIDN

-548 HHEALSGSIRTQ
+548 HHESLSGSIRTQ
-560 IDGMSTEETVLWNKA
+560 IDGMSTEETVLWNSA
-575 QEEQIQTLA
+575 QEEQIQALA
-584 DSIRNPPSARD
+584 DSIKNPPSARD

-629 ATRSGVDLETLMA
+629 ATRSGVDLETLMD

-647 IRNKAPKSVTRIPV
+647 IRNKAPESVTRIPV

-668 NRLRTGDIPKSRDMF
+668 NRLRTGDIPQSRDMF

-702 ELAALDVNIGKVG
+702 ELAAIDVNIGKVG

-725 LSLDDAAMR
+725 MSLDDAAMR

-819 KLDDIEA
+819 KLDDVEA
-826 IPLPDREDGTSGRV
+826 IQLPEREDGTSGRV

-849 GSNSDTMTPESI
+849 GSNSDTMTPDSI

-874 GRVYGGFYGTSEIDA
+874 GRVYGGFYGTSEMDA
-889 AQAEGYAGMGEG
+889 SQAEGYAGMGEG

-970 TQLNQEQAGIE
+970 TQLSQA
-981 SVDQLDESV
+981 
-990 DEDARDLISEL
+990 
-1001 LDNGGTVLPDG
+1001 
-1012 RLKLYHRSTDVGAEA
+1012 
-1027 IRSTGKMKGAE
+1027 
-1038 DGLFFSTKQDGEATG
+1038 
-1053 FGDNLLTFY
+1053 
-1062 IPADQL
+1062 
-1068 QLDDAFGDEAHVRI
+1068 
-1082 PTEKRG
+1082 
-1088 QSVDVSKWLEAP
+1088 
-1100 QQRLNQSALPK
+1100 ALPK
-1111 GWAVESENTPGSD
+1111 GWAVESENAPSSD

-1158 ANETRERKGLGPAF
+1158 SNETRERKGLGSAF

-1180 KANGMRLLAGV
+1180 KSNGMRLLAGV

-1200 QDELIAYGGAR
+1200 QDELIASGGAR
-1211 IISAEEVFGPDAA
+1211 IVSAEEVFGPDAA

-1248 PTDTDLAQTGS
+1248 PTDTQLDQTGS

-1355 GKAPNPEIHGAF
+1355 GKAPNPEIQGAF

-1463 KWWADETARVAKE
+1463 KWWGEETARVAKE

-1485 EYQAIRALRTGSMP
+1485 EYQAIRALRTGVMP
-1499 DGTTQKIKLQ
+1499 DGTQQNIKLQ
-1509 GSEIKEIYGTAV
+1509 GSEIKEMYGTAV

-1549 QMIKS
+1549 QMVKA

-1561 AEAIKA
+1561 AEAIKT

-1584 STEKAMAAV
+1584 STEKAMAAI
-1593 HNEKN
+1593 HNEKH

-1657 DAAAK
+1657 EAAAK

-1675 LLNFHLWREAKKSR
+1675 LLNFHLWREAKKAR

-1765 INTTSKVNYK
+1765 INTTAKVNYK

-1816 ELVRVARENLAKKKP
+1816 ELVRAARENLAKKKP

-1844 MSDWAGNMS
+1844 MSDWAGSMS

-1867 DGDIEGPWHTTFW
+1867 DGDIEGPWHMTFW
-1880 QPFVEAQVAKDDL
+1880 QPFVEAQIAKDDL

-1934 IISAALNTGNAGN
+1934 IISAALNTGNEGN

-1959 QQLAAILANMNKDDW
+1959 QQLSAILANMNKDDW
-1974 TFAQAQWD
+1974 EFAQAQWD

-2025 VYDTSSPEYAQ
+2025 VYDTSSPEYAR

-2149 LSATL
+2149 LSSTL

-2172 QILGYSQ
+2172 QILGFSQ

-2197 LEYVRA
+2197 LEYVRS

-2273 MADGETLDTSV
+2273 MADGETLDASV

-2333 VHTMKTAEGV
+2333 VHSMKTAEGV
-2343 KDYLQAF
+2343 KDYLVAF

-2361 LLAPLMTGHGPE
+2361 ILAPLMTGHGPE

-2378 GKWAA
+2378 GKWAM

-2423 TKLAAAVTQD
+2423 TRLAAAATQD
-2433 DLDAEKITMSTM
+2433 ELDAEKITMSTM

-2459 KRTAKYLFSLERGE
+2459 KRTVKYLFSVERGE
-2473 NQDDNMAQFIRGLMF
+2473 QRDANMAQFIQGLMF
-2488 GPPKEPK
+2488 GPPKESK

>member
-15 ITPPGE
+15 ITPPSE
-21 TTKLADAIQQT
+21 TTKIADAIQQT

-54 YAKATQVSKLSGIP
+54 YAKATQVAKMSGVP

-79 EKLLKGNKYAG
+79 EKLLNGNKYAA
-90 TYDSFPKTARGLA
+90 TYDSFPKTAQGLA

-124 NQQTRF
+124 NQKTRF

-140 GAVDQALKQGRQG
+140 GAVDQAVKQGQQG
-153 ARLGYTDK
+153 ARLSYTDK

-180 LVGEN
+180 LLGEN

-214 LIGRQEETVK
+214 LLGRQEETVK

-271 GSAASSAEILVAGA
+271 GSAASSSEILVAGA

-328 DDLMNDARTRA
+328 DDLMNDARKRA

-354 GLAGHLLVPKS
+354 GLAGHLLVPKA
-365 IAGKALSTTQREL
+365 IGGKALSNTQREL
-378 VNLGVQFP
+378 VNLGVQYP
-386 VQGLIGGVSEAAGQ
+386 VQGITGAASEAAGQ
-400 YAADQKVSGGDVLME
+400 YAADQKISGGDVLME

-495 AESLAKLNQDGS
+495 AESLAKLNQDGA

-575 QEEQIQTLA
+575 QEEQIQALA

-647 IRNKAPKSVTRIPV
+647 IRNKAPESVTRIPV

-668 NRLRTGDIPKSRDMF
+668 NRLRTGDIPQSRDMF

-760 DMNDEPTFSV
+760 DMNDDPTFSV

-819 KLDDIEA
+819 KLDDVEA
-826 IPLPDREDGTSGRV
+826 IPLPKRSDGTSGRV

-849 GSNSDTMTPESI
+849 GSNSDTMTADSI

-874 GRVYGGFYGTSEIDA
+874 GRVYGGFYGTSEMDA

-932 ELVGQGYGLVV
+932 ELVSQGYGLVV
-943 GTDPRG
+943 GVDPRG

-965 KRGEQ
+965 KR
-970 TQLNQEQAGIE
+970 
-981 SVDQLDESV
+981 SDQS
-990 DEDARDLISEL
+990 
-1001 LDNGGTVLPDG
+1001 
-1012 RLKLYHRSTDVGAEA
+1012 
-1027 IRSTGKMKGAE
+1027 
-1038 DGLFFSTKQDGEATG
+1038 
-1053 FGDNLLTFY
+1053 
-1062 IPADQL
+1062 
-1068 QLDDAFGDEAHVRI
+1068 
-1082 PTEKRG
+1082 
-1088 QSVDVSKWLEAP
+1088 LE
-1100 QQRLNQSALPK
+1100 
-1111 GWAVESENTPGSD
+1111 
-1124 NHVVSLKDENG
+1124 
-1135 KVQYR
+1135 
-1140 ATVFSDAE
+1140 
-1148 TPGWLGFQYV
+1148 
-1158 ANETRERKGLGPAF
+1158 
-1172 YRSLADYA
+1172 
-1180 KANGMRLLAGV
+1180 
-1191 ESTPSAQKV
+1191 
-1200 QDELIAYGGAR
+1200 
-1211 IISAEEVFGPDAA
+1211 
-1224 PGVTEAMT
+1224 
-1232 ANPYEDGRARQ
+1232 
-1243 LVEIL
+1243 
-1248 PTDTDLAQTGS
+1248 QTGS

-1314 SQQMIDDVAAIRQWT
+1314 SQQMIEDVAAIRQWT

-1355 GKAPNPEIHGAF
+1355 GKAPNPEIQGAF

-1463 KWWADETARVAKE
+1463 KWWSDETARVAKE

-1485 EYQAIRALRTGSMP
+1485 EYQAIRALRTGAMP
-1499 DGTTQKIKLQ
+1499 DGTQQKIKLQ

-1549 QMIKS
+1549 QMVKA

-1593 HNEKN
+1593 HNEKH

-1657 DAAAK
+1657 EAAAK

-1675 LLNFHLWREAKKSR
+1675 LLNFHLWREAKKAR

-1733 VSLRDLDKRVSFA
+1733 VSLRELDKRVSFA

-1765 INTTSKVNYK
+1765 INTTAKVNYK

-1816 ELVRVARENLAKKKP
+1816 ELVRAARENLAKKKP

-1861 IIQWLD
+1861 LIQWLD

-1880 QPFVEAQVAKDDL
+1880 QPFVEAQIAKDDL

-1959 QQLAAILANMNKDDW
+1959 QQLSAILANMNKDDW

-2149 LSATL
+2149 LSSTL

-2162 MGFSATTGMQ
+2162 MGFSATTGIQ
-2172 QILGYSQ
+2172 QILGFSQ

-2333 VHTMKTAEGV
+2333 VHSMKTAEGV

-2361 LLAPLMTGHGPE
+2361 ILAPLMTGHGPD
-2373 DDESW
+2373 DDESVF
-2378 GKWAA
+2378 KWAA

-2423 TKLAAAVTQD
+2423 TKLAAAATQD

>member
-90 TYDSFPKTARGLA
+90 TYDSFPKTAKGLA

-140 GAVDQALKQGRQG
+140 GAVYQAVKQGQQG

-323 AALQD
+323 SALQD
-328 DDLMNDARTRA
+328 DGLMNDARTRA

-365 IAGKALSTTQREL
+365 IGGKALSNTQREL

-386 VQGLIGGVSEAAGQ
+386 VQGITGAASEAAGQ
-400 YAADQKVSGGDVLME
+400 YAADQKISGGDVLME

-471 DADAFN
+471 DADVFN

-534 VQIKTADYLTAFAE
+534 VQIKTADYFTAFAE

-560 IDGMSTEETVLWNKA
+560 IDGMSTEEAVLWNKA

-629 ATRSGVDLETLMA
+629 ATRSGVDLETLMS

-647 IRNKAPKSVTRIPV
+647 IRNKAPESVTRIPV

-668 NRLRTGDIPKSRDMF
+668 NRLRTGDIPQSRDMF

-760 DMNDEPTFSV
+760 DMNDDPTFSV

-814 SIQGV
+814 SIPGV
-819 KLDDIEA
+819 HLAQAGYIKDVSGLDSSVSEDAADLIAELLDNGAEVTPDGRVQLYHRTSKPAADAIRASKKMKGAEDGLFFSTKSDGETTGFGEELLTLSIPADQLMLDDAFGDEA
-826 IPLPDREDGTSGRV
+826 HVRVPTEKRGQMVDVSKWLANNRLDQSALPDRSDGTSGRV

-861 QIVRANGQKQGKK
+861 QIVRTNGQKQGKK
-874 GRVYGGFYGTSEIDA
+874 GRVYGGFYGTSEMDA
-889 AQAEGYAGMGEG
+889 AQAEGYAGMGDG

-965 KRGEQ
+965 KRGDDRS
-970 TQLNQEQAGIE
+970 LNQGVTRQQLASDLVSRFPGLKLDLMGNG
-981 SVDQLDESV
+981 SVVTLSRIVIPEDGRQSGRGTEVMQEITKWADES
-990 DEDARDLISEL
+990 
-1001 LDNGGTVLPDG
+1001 GK
-1012 RLKLYHRSTDVGAEA
+1012 KL
-1027 IRSTGKMKGAE
+1027 
-1038 DGLFFSTKQDGEATG
+1038 
-1053 FGDNLLTFY
+1053 
-1062 IPADQL
+1062 
-1068 QLDDAFGDEAHVRI
+1068 
-1082 PTEKRG
+1082 
-1088 QSVDVSKWLEAP
+1088 
-1100 QQRLNQSALPK
+1100 AL
-1111 GWAVESENTPGSD
+1111 
-1124 NHVVSLKDENG
+1124 
-1135 KVQYR
+1135 
-1140 ATVFSDAE
+1140 
-1148 TPGWLGFQYV
+1148 
-1158 ANETRERKGLGPAF
+1158 
-1172 YRSLADYA
+1172 
-1180 KANGMRLLAGV
+1180 
-1191 ESTPSAQKV
+1191 TPSADFGGNKAR
-1200 QDELIAYGGAR
+1200 LIGFYKRFGFVENKGKNKDY
-1211 IISAEEVFGPDAA
+1211 EVSESMVRDP
-1224 PGVTEAMT
+1224 
-1232 ANPYEDGRARQ
+1232 Q
-1243 LVEIL
+1243 LN
-1248 PTDTDLAQTGS
+1248 QTGS

-1355 GKAPNPEIHGAF
+1355 GKAPNPEIQGAF

-1422 AKAGMTEEEFLQYR
+1422 GKAGMTEEEFLQYR

-1446 AETME
+1446 VETME
-1451 QQIIREEERRNS
+1451 QQIISEEERRNS
-1463 KWWADETARVAKE
+1463 KWWGEETARVAKE

-1485 EYQAIRALRTGSMP
+1485 EYQAIRALRTGAMP

-1593 HNEKN
+1593 HNEKH

-1657 DAAAK
+1657 EAAAK

-1675 LLNFHLWREAKKSR
+1675 LLNFHLWREATKAR
-1689 DQIDKIVDRMA
+1689 EQVDAIVARM
-1700 GFNKSSRREKLG
+1700 GKFNKASKREQLG
-1712 KAGHSYLDQ
+1712 KAGHDYLDQ
-1721 IDAVMEQYEFRT
+1721 IDAIMEQYEFRS
-1733 VSLRDLDKRVSFA
+1733 VSLRDLDKRVSFV

-1753 ALGNEPDVPEFI
+1753 AAGNEPVIPEFVM
-1765 INTTSKVNYK
+1765 TSAQKTNFK
-1775 DLSLSQLEE
+1775 DLSLAQLSE

-1789 QNVNHLAGLKNK
+1789 QNVNHLAKVKNRLMANQIIRDFSEGK
-1801 LLANKRLKDFEVAKN
+1801 DLLVGALRA
-1816 ELVRVARENLAKKKP
+1816 NLAKKNKP
-1831 RPIDKGTMSALEN
+1831 PLDPGVLTALDN
-1844 MSDWAGNMS
+1844 MSNWAGNMS

-1861 IIQWLD
+1861 IVQWMD
-1867 DGDIEGPWHTTFW
+1867 DGDIEGPWHTMFW
-1880 QPFVEAQVAKDDL
+1880 QPFVEAQIAKDDL

-2108 VKQALNET
+2108 IKQALNET

-2149 LSATL
+2149 LSSTL

-2172 QILGYSQ
+2172 QILGFSQ

-2343 KDYLQAF
+2343 KDYLVAF

-2361 LLAPLMTGHGPE
+2361 ILAPLMTGHGPE
-2373 DDESW
+2373 DDESVF
-2378 GKWAA
+2378 KWAA

-2433 DLDAEKITMSTM
+2433 DVDAEKITMSTM

-2473 NQDDNMAQFIRGLMF
+2473 RQGDNMAQFIRGLMF
-2488 GPPKEPK
+2488 GPPKESK

>member
-1 MPTIPSTL
+1 MPTIPNTL
-9 APTDAY
+9 APTTAN

-21 TTKLADAIQQT
+21 PSQLADAIQQT

-54 YAKATQVSKLSGIP
+54 YAKATTVSKMSGIP
-68 AEVLHQQRDKM
+68 ADVLHQHREQM

-90 TYDSFPKTARGLA
+90 TYDNFPKTAAGLA
-103 QGQTAVLAQDDIDNL
+103 KGQTAVMAQDDIDNL
-118 TRIEMA
+118 TRIELA
-124 NQQTRF
+124 NQKTRF

-140 GAVDQALKQGRQG
+140 GAVDQAIKQGQQG
-153 ARLGYTDK
+153 ARLSYTDK
-161 LQRLSDSFDNI
+161 LQRLSESFDNI

-185 PYPNGDNPTGFGFDY
+185 PYPSGDNPTGFGFDY
-200 LSQTPEGRVEMRNR
+200 LNQTPEGRVEMRTR

-224 DLVDTQGKLDAM
+224 DLVETQGKLDAM
-236 PVEPGALRYQQLG
+236 PIEPGALRYQQLG

-328 DDLMNDARTRA
+328 DALMEDARKRA

-365 IAGKALSTTQREL
+365 IAGKALSTTQREV

-386 VQGLIGGVSEAAGQ
+386 TQGLIGGISEAAGQ
-400 YAADQKVSGGDVLME
+400 YAADQKISGGDVLME
-415 AVAGAGMSSLEVATF
+415 AVAGAGMSSAEVVTF
-430 GGGRIMDN
+430 GGGRIIEN
-438 IKEGLAKSRQAKQG
+438 IKEGLAKSRQARQG

-462 ALNSKLRGR
+462 ALASKLRGR

-477 ALVTEQLKDSAM
+477 ALVTEQLKDSSM

-495 AESLAKLNQDGS
+495 AESLARLNQDGS

-534 VQIKTADYLTAFAE
+534 VQMKTADYLTAFAE
-548 HHEALSGSIRTQ
+548 HHEALSGSVRTQ
-560 IDGMSTEETVLWNKA
+560 IEGMSAEESKLWQDS
-575 QEEQIQTLA
+575 QEEQIQALS
-584 DSIRNPPSARD
+584 DSLKNPPSARD
-595 DAFIGLMAELQQAGY
+595 DAFISMMAELQQAGY

-629 ATRSGVDLETLMA
+629 AQRSGMPLETLME

-647 IRNKAPKSVTRIPV
+647 IRNKAPDQVSRIPV

-668 NRLRTGDIPKSRDMF
+668 NRLRTGDIPQSSDMF

-693 AGGLDDTGG
+693 AGGLNDVGG
-702 ELAALDVNIGKVG
+702 ELAALDVNVGKVG
-715 RNRLVRPEGG
+715 RNRLARESGG

-739 YFPGVPREEVGP
+739 YFPGVPREDVGP
-751 QMIVDAVRR
+751 QLIVDAVQR
-760 DMNDEPTFSV
+760 DLGGEPTFSV

-814 SIQGV
+814 SIQGT
-819 KLDDIEA
+819 KLDDVTA
-826 IPLPDREDGTSGRV
+826 LPLPAREDGTSARV
-840 SGDGLVIVH
+840 SDDGLVIVH
-849 GSNSDTMTPESI
+849 GSNSDTMTADSI
-861 QIVRANGQKQGKK
+861 DIVRKTGQKQGKK
-874 GRVYGGFYGTSEIDA
+874 GRVYGGFYGTSEMDA
-889 AQAEGYAGMGEG
+889 AQAEGYAGMGGG

-958 NAIESMG
+958 NAIESIG
-965 KRGEQ
+965 KRGDQRLEQ
-970 TQLNQEQAGIE
+970 
-981 SVDQLDESV
+981 
-990 DEDARDLISEL
+990 
-1001 LDNGGTVLPDG
+1001 GGT
-1012 RLKLYHRSTDVGAEA
+1012 
-1027 IRSTGKMKGAE
+1027 
-1038 DGLFFSTKQDGEATG
+1038 
-1053 FGDNLLTFY
+1053 
-1062 IPADQL
+1062 
-1068 QLDDAFGDEAHVRI
+1068 
-1082 PTEKRG
+1082 
-1088 QSVDVSKWLEAP
+1088 
-1100 QQRLNQSALPK
+1100 
-1111 GWAVESENTPGSD
+1111 
-1124 NHVVSLKDENG
+1124 
-1135 KVQYR
+1135 
-1140 ATVFSDAE
+1140 
-1148 TPGWLGFQYV
+1148 
-1158 ANETRERKGLGPAF
+1158 
-1172 YRSLADYA
+1172 
-1180 KANGMRLLAGV
+1180 
-1191 ESTPSAQKV
+1191 
-1200 QDELIAYGGAR
+1200 
-1211 IISAEEVFGPDAA
+1211 EEG
-1224 PGVTEAMT
+1224 
-1232 ANPYEDGRARQ
+1232 
-1243 LVEIL
+1243 
-1248 PTDTDLAQTGS
+1248 
-1259 ESSPRG
+1259 PRG
-1265 YITFNDAKPG
+1265 FIEFGEGKG
-1275 TQRKFQ
+1275 RKFQ
-1281 ITVTARRDLSTLL
+1281 ITVTGRRDLSTLL
-1294 HEFGHY
+1294 HEFGHF
-1300 YLEVVNELASDGTA
+1300 YLEVVNELSADPAA

-1329 GAAPTGPFA
+1329 GAESTGPFT
-1338 VEQHEQF
+1338 VDQHEQF
-1345 ARGFEAYLAE
+1345 ARGFEAYLAD
-1355 GKAPNPEIHGAF
+1355 GKSPNPEIQGAF

-1381 VRLNVELTPE
+1381 KRLNVDLTPE
-1391 IRGVMDRIVAT
+1391 IRRVMDRIVAT
-1402 DEQITA
+1402 DDQIQA

-1422 AKAGMTEEEFLQYR
+1422 AKAGMTEAEFLQYR
-1436 NQVELAHAEA
+1436 NQVELARADAVES
-1446 AETME
+1446 ME
-1451 QQIIREEERRNS
+1451 QQIIREEDQRNS
-1463 KWWADETARVAKE
+1463 KWWREETARVAKE
-1476 VSEELDTMP
+1476 VSEELDTVP
-1485 EYQAIRALRTGSMP
+1485 EYQAMRALRTGAMP
-1499 DGTTQKIKLQ
+1499 DGTTQRIKLQ
-1509 GSEIKEIYGTAV
+1509 SSEIKEQYGTAV
-1521 LRKLAFMHGKDGVPM
+1521 LRKLAFMHGKDGVQM
-1536 DIAAQILGFESGD
+1536 DIAAEILGFETGD
-1549 QMIKS
+1549 QMIKG
-1554 ILGAPPR
+1554 ILGTPPR

-1567 ETAARMLER
+1567 ETAARMFER
-1576 HGAKADGA
+1576 HGGKGSGA
-1584 STEKAMAAV
+1584 STEKAMNAV
-1593 HNEKN
+1593 HNEKH

-1625 MAAARIMQ
+1625 MAAERIMQ
-1633 ERKVRDIQPFE
+1633 ERKVRDIHPFE

-1657 DAAAK
+1657 EAATK

-1675 LLNFHLWREAKKSR
+1675 LLNFHLWREAKKAR

-1765 INTTSKVNYK
+1765 INTTAKVNYK

-1784 LDDFA
+1784 LDEFA
-1789 QNVNHLAGLKNK
+1789 QNVSHLAGLKNK
-1801 LLANKRLKDFEVAKN
+1801 LLANKKLKDFEVAKN
-1816 ELVRVARENLAKKKP
+1816 ELIRAARENLTKKKSP
-1831 RPIDKGTMSALEN
+1831 PIDKGTMSALEN
-1844 MSDWAGNMS
+1844 ISDWAGNMS

-1880 QPFVEAQVAKDDL
+1880 QPFVEAQIANDDL
-1893 NREFTA
+1893 NREFTT
-1899 ELMGNVDRYIAA
+1899 ELMENVDKYIAA
-1911 RGQRAMREQIH
+1911 RGQKAMREQIH

-1934 IISAALNTGNAGN
+1934 IISAALNTGNEGN
-1947 RSKLLNGYGWSE
+1947 RSKLLKGYGWSE
-1959 QQLAAILANMNKDDW
+1959 SQLGSILGNMNKADW
-1974 TFAQAQWD
+1974 EFVQAQWN

-1994 EKDLHGVA
+1994 EKDLHGIA
-2002 PDKIVAT
+2002 PDKVVAT
-2009 PVTTEFGVYSG
+2009 PVTTEFGEYSG

-2036 VANNLTDN
+2036 VANNLNDN

-2108 VKQALNET
+2108 IKQALNET
-2116 LGENIANQFNPWLQ
+2116 LGVNIANQFNPWLQ
-2130 GVANDMVMDSQK
+2130 GVANDMVMDSKK

-2149 LSATL
+2149 ASATL

-2162 MGFSATTGMQ
+2162 MGFSATTGIQ
-2172 QILGYSQ
+2172 QILGFSQ

-2186 LGARKHLPQAM
+2186 LGARKYLAKGM
-2197 LEYVRA
+2197 LEFVKSPYE
-2203 PFKTMAFVKSL
+2203 TMAFVKSL
-2214 SGEMRNRD
+2214 SGEMRNRE
-2222 ANLDNNMREVLKRIS
+2222 ANLDNNMREVSKRIA
-2237 GKAGPKAVIQR
+2237 GKKDPRSVIQR
-2248 LAFKHIAV
+2248 LAFKHISIMQAL
-2256 IQSMV
+2256 V
-2261 DYPTWLSAYHKG
+2261 DYPSWLAAYHKG
-2273 MADGETLDTSV
+2273 MADGESLQTSIN
-2284 AMGDRAVRLS
+2284 MGERCVRLS
-2294 QMSGGPK
+2294 QMSAGPK

-2333 VHTMKTAEGV
+2333 VHSMKKAEGV

-2361 LLAPLMTGHGPE
+2361 VLAPLMTGHGPE

-2378 GKWAA
+2378 GKWAM

-2412 ATPIGDVFKST
+2412 ATPIGDVLKST

-2433 DLDAEKITMSTM
+2433 EVDAEKITMSTF

-2459 KRTAKYLFSLERGE
+2459 KRTAKYLFSVGRGE
-2473 NQDDNMAQFIRGLMF
+2473 RQDDNMAQFIRGLMF

>member
-90 TYDSFPKTARGLA
+90 TYDSFPKTASALSK
-103 QGQTAVLAQDDIDNL
+103 GQTAVLAQDDIDNL

-124 NQQTRF
+124 NQKTRF

-140 GAVDQALKQGRQG
+140 GAVDQAVKQGQQG
-153 ARLGYTDK
+153 ARLSYTDK

-224 DLVDTQGKLDAM
+224 DLVDTQSKLDAM

-271 GSAASSAEILVAGA
+271 GSAASSSEILVAGA

-328 DDLMNDARTRA
+328 DDLMNDARKRA

-365 IAGKALSTTQREL
+365 IGGKALSNTQREL
-378 VNLGVQFP
+378 VNLGVQYP
-386 VQGLIGGVSEAAGQ
+386 VQGITGAASEAAGQ
-400 YAADQKVSGGDVLME
+400 YAADQKISGGDVLME

-462 ALNSKLRGR
+462 ALSSKLRGR

-477 ALVTEQLKDSAM
+477 ALVAEQLKDSAM

-495 AESLAKLNQDGS
+495 AESLAKLNQDGA

-629 ATRSGVDLETLMA
+629 ATRSGVDIETLMA

-647 IRNKAPKSVTRIPV
+647 IRNKAPESVTRIPV

-668 NRLRTGDIPKSRDMF
+668 NRLRTGDIPQSRDMF

-806 LAILRDPE
+806 LSILRDPE

-819 KLDDIEA
+819 KLDDVEA

-874 GRVYGGFYGTSEIDA
+874 GRVYGGFYGTSEMDA

-919 TGDVTRLSESYIN
+919 NGDVTRLSESYIN

-965 KRGEQ
+965 KRGDDRS
-970 TQLNQEQAGIE
+970 LNQGVTRQQLASDLVSRFPGLKLDLMGNG
-981 SVDQLDESV
+981 SVVTLSRIVIPEDGRQSGRGTEVMQEITKWADES
-990 DEDARDLISEL
+990 
-1001 LDNGGTVLPDG
+1001 GK
-1012 RLKLYHRSTDVGAEA
+1012 KL
-1027 IRSTGKMKGAE
+1027 
-1038 DGLFFSTKQDGEATG
+1038 
-1053 FGDNLLTFY
+1053 
-1062 IPADQL
+1062 
-1068 QLDDAFGDEAHVRI
+1068 
-1082 PTEKRG
+1082 
-1088 QSVDVSKWLEAP
+1088 
-1100 QQRLNQSALPK
+1100 AL
-1111 GWAVESENTPGSD
+1111 
-1124 NHVVSLKDENG
+1124 
-1135 KVQYR
+1135 
-1140 ATVFSDAE
+1140 
-1148 TPGWLGFQYV
+1148 
-1158 ANETRERKGLGPAF
+1158 
-1172 YRSLADYA
+1172 
-1180 KANGMRLLAGV
+1180 
-1191 ESTPSAQKV
+1191 TPSADFGGNKAR
-1200 QDELIAYGGAR
+1200 LIGFYKRFGFVENKGKNKDY
-1211 IISAEEVFGPDAA
+1211 EVSESMVRDP
-1224 PGVTEAMT
+1224 
-1232 ANPYEDGRARQ
+1232 Q
-1243 LVEIL
+1243 LN
-1248 PTDTDLAQTGS
+1248 QTGS

-1355 GKAPNPEIHGAF
+1355 GKAPNPEIQGAF

-1446 AETME
+1446 ATTVE
-1451 QQIIREEERRNS
+1451 QQVIREEEQRRD
-1463 KWWADETARVAKE
+1463 KWWSEESARIAAE
-1476 VSEELDTMP
+1476 VSEEIDTLP
-1485 EYQAIRALRTGSMP
+1485 EYQAIRALRKGIMP
-1499 DGTTQKIKLQ
+1499 DGTQQNIKLQ
-1509 GSEIKEIYGTAV
+1509 GSEIKELYGTAV
-1521 LRKLAFMHGKDGVPM
+1521 LRKLAFMHGKDGIPM
-1536 DIAAQILGFESGD
+1536 DIAAQILGFKSGD
-1549 QMIKS
+1549 EMIKA

-1561 AEAIKA
+1561 GDAIKA
-1567 ETAARMLER
+1567 ETQARILER
-1576 HGAKADGA
+1576 HGSRADGA

-1593 HNEKN
+1593 HNEKR
-1598 GAVLLRELNALGKQG
+1598 GAVLLKELHALGKQG

-1620 QQVLK
+1620 QQVMK
-1625 MAAARIMQ
+1625 AAAERIMQ
-1633 ERKVRDIQPFE
+1633 NRKVRDIQPFE
-1644 YQRAEGMAGRRAF
+1644 YQRAEGTAGRRAF
-1657 DAAAK
+1657 EAAAK

-1675 LLNFHLWREAKKSR
+1675 LLNYHLWREAKKAR
-1689 DQIDKIVDRMA
+1689 EEIDSIVNRMA
-1700 GFNKSSRREKLG
+1700 DFNKSTRREKLG

-1721 IDAVMEQYEFRT
+1721 IDAVMEQYEFRN

-1746 KWYADQL
+1746 QWYADQL
-1753 ALGNEPDVPEFI
+1753 AQGNEPDVPEFI
-1765 INTTSKVNYK
+1765 LNTSQKVNYK
-1775 DLSLSQLEE
+1775 DLSLAQLSE
-1784 LDDFA
+1784 LNDFV

-1801 LLANKRLKDFEVAKN
+1801 LLANRTLKDFSETIN
-1816 ELVRVARENLAKKKP
+1816 LLVTSTYSNLGKRKAP
-1831 RPIDKGTMSALEN
+1831 PIDKGTLTALER
-1844 MSDWAGNMS
+1844 MGDWAGSMS
-1853 SALLKMEQ
+1853 AALLKMEQ
-1861 IIQWLD
+1861 IVQWLD
-1867 DGDIEGPWHTTFW
+1867 DGDIEGPWHTAFW
-1880 QPFVEAQVAKDDL
+1880 QPFVEAQAAKDDL
-1893 NREFTA
+1893 NREFTTQ
-1899 ELMGNVDRYIAA
+1899 LMANVDKYIAA
-1911 RGQRAMREQIH
+1911 RGQKAMREQIH

-1982 LVEKLWPQIEQL
+1982 LVDKLWPQIEQL

-2108 VKQALNET
+2108 IKQALNET

-2149 LSATL
+2149 LSSTL

-2186 LGARKHLPQAM
+2186 LGARKHLPQSM

-2256 IQSMV
+2256 FQSMV

-2343 KDYLQAF
+2343 KDYLVAF

-2361 LLAPLMTGHGPE
+2361 ILAPLMTGHGPE

-2378 GKWAA
+2378 GKWAM

-2433 DLDAEKITMSTM
+2433 DVDAEKITMSTM

-2473 NQDDNMAQFIRGLMF
+2473 RQDDNMAQFIRGLMF
-2488 GPPKEPK
+2488 GPPKESK

>member
-1 MPTIPSTL
+1 MATVPTIGLLPEQGADIIPSQ
-9 APTDAY
+9 PSM
-15 ITPPGE
+15 
-21 TTKLADAIQQT
+21 LADAIQQT
-32 KDRQRQDFVSTLET
+32 KDRQRDDFMSTLEV
-46 VGSINPDE
+46 VGEINPDQF
-54 YAKATQVSKLSGIP
+54 AKATAVSKYSGIAP
-68 AEVLHQQRDKM
+68 EILHQQQEHM
-79 EKLLKGNKYAG
+79 EKLLKNNRYAAV
-90 TYDSFPKTARGLA
+90 YDSFPKTAAALSN
-103 QGQTAVLAQDDIDNL
+103 GQTAALAQDDIDNL
-118 TRIEMA
+118 TRIELA
-124 NQQTRF
+124 KQITRF

-140 GAVDQALKQGRQG
+140 GAVEQAVSQGRQAAG
-153 ARLGYTDK
+153 IGYADRLE
-161 LQRLSDSFDNI
+161 RLRRSFDSI

-180 LVGEN
+180 LVSEN

-200 LSQTPEGRVEMRNR
+200 LQQTPEGRVEMRNR
-214 LIGRQEETVK
+214 LLGRQAETITDVVARQE
-224 DLVDTQGKLDAM
+224 DLDKM
-236 PVEPGALRYQQLG
+236 PIEPGALRYQELG
-249 GDFSAMAQAIGENPG
+249 GDTSAMAQAIAENPG
-264 YAARAAV
+264 YAARAAA
-271 GSAASSAEILVAGA
+271 GSAVSSAEMLVAGA
-285 LGGPLAAGVVEFGI
+285 LGGPLAAGVVEFGT
-299 EGNAKLFEVL
+299 EGNAKLLDVL
-309 REAKIDMNNPKAVL
+309 REAKVDLTNPKAVL
-323 AALQD
+323 TALQD
-328 DDLMNDARTRA
+328 DELMDGARVRA

-354 GLAGHLLVPKS
+354 GLAGKLLVPKG
-365 IAGKALSTTQREL
+365 IAGKALTGTQREAA
-378 VNLGVQFP
+378 NLAVQFP
-386 VQGLIGGVSEAAGQ
+386 VQGIIGGASEAAGQ
-400 YAADQKVSGGDVLME
+400 YAADQKISGGDVLME
-415 AVAGAGMSSLEVATF
+415 AVASAGMSSIEVATF

-452 RAALDEMTDA
+452 RAALDEMADA

-575 QEEQIQTLA
+575 QEEQIQALA

-647 IRNKAPKSVTRIPV
+647 IRNKAPESVTRIPV

-668 NRLRTGDIPKSRDMF
+668 NRLRTGDIPQSRDMF

-693 AGGLDDTGG
+693 AGGLNDAGG
-702 ELAALDVNIGKVG
+702 ELAALDVNVGKVG
-715 RNRLVRPEGG
+715 RNRLVKAEGG

-739 YFPGVPREEVGP
+739 YFPGVAREDVGP
-751 QMIVDAVRR
+751 QLIVDAVQR
-760 DMNDEPTFSV
+760 DMNDQPTFSSEQ
-770 ENENATLRDQ
+770 ENGTLRDQ

-795 VNVNE
+795 VNLNE
-800 LTDDQV
+800 LSDDQV

-819 KLDDIEA
+819 QLDQSSFIE
-826 IPLPDREDGTSGRV
+826 
-840 SGDGLVIVH
+840 
-849 GSNSDTMTPESI
+849 
-861 QIVRANGQKQGKK
+861 
-874 GRVYGGFYGTSEIDA
+874 
-889 AQAEGYAGMGEG
+889 
-901 TPTIYDV
+901 
-908 RIKPGTGVLNK
+908 
-919 TGDVTRLSESYIN
+919 DVT
-932 ELVGQGYGLVV
+932 GL
-943 GTDPRG
+943 
-949 RTEYVVIDK
+949 DK
-958 NAIESMG
+958 
-965 KRGEQ
+965 
-970 TQLNQEQAGIE
+970 
-981 SVDQLDESV
+981 SVS
-990 DEDARDLISEL
+990 EDASDLIAEL
-1001 LDNGGTVLPDG
+1001 LDNGAKVTTDG
-1012 RLKLYHRSTDVGAEA
+1012 RVQLFHRTSKAAASA
-1027 IRSTGKMKGAE
+1027 IRTSNKMKGAE
-1038 DGLFFSTKQDGEATG
+1038 DGLFFSTKSDGETTG
-1053 FGDNLLTFY
+1053 FGDELITLM
-1062 IPADQL
+1062 IPANKL
-1068 QLDDAFGDEAHVRI
+1068 LLDDSFGDEAHVRI

-1088 QSVDVSKWLEAP
+1088 QSVDVSGWLQKQLDQSVTREQLSEKLRSEVPGLKLDLMGNGSTVTLSRIVIPEGDRSAGAGSRVMQEIVDWADANGKKIALTP
-1100 QQRLNQSALPK
+1100 SADFGGNKKRLGEFYKRFGFVDNKGKNKDFEISETMIRDPRLNQTGAP
-1111 GWAVESENTPGSD
+1111 
-1124 NHVVSLKDENG
+1124 
-1135 KVQYR
+1135 
-1140 ATVFSDAE
+1140 
-1148 TPGWLGFQYV
+1148 
-1158 ANETRERKGLGPAF
+1158 RE
-1172 YRSLADYA
+1172 
-1180 KANGMRLLAGV
+1180 
-1191 ESTPSAQKV
+1191 
-1200 QDELIAYGGAR
+1200 
-1211 IISAEEVFGPDAA
+1211 
-1224 PGVTEAMT
+1224 
-1232 ANPYEDGRARQ
+1232 
-1243 LVEIL
+1243 
-1248 PTDTDLAQTGS
+1248 
-1259 ESSPRG
+1259 PRG
-1265 YITFNDAKPG
+1265 YITFNDGKPG
-1275 TQRKFQ
+1275 EQRKFQ

-1294 HEFGHY
+1294 HEFGHF
-1300 YLEVVNELASDGTA
+1300 YLEVVTDLAADA
-1314 SQQMIDDVAAIRQWT
+1314 DAPLQMQQDVAAIREWT
-1329 GAAPTGPFA
+1329 GAKPDGPFE

-1355 GKAPNPEIHGAF
+1355 GKAPNPELQGAF
-1367 SRFKRWIIAIYKDL
+1367 ARFKRWIIAIYKDL
-1381 VRLNVELTPE
+1381 TRLNVQLSDE
-1391 IRGVMDRIVAT
+1391 IRSVMDRIVAT
-1402 DEQITA
+1402 DDQIRA
-1408 AEQVTQAIPMFDTA
+1408 AQDVTQAMPMFESA
-1422 AKAGMTEEEFLQYR
+1422 AKAGMTEVEFAAYR
-1436 NQVELAHAEA
+1436 DQVDMAHAEA
-1446 AETME
+1446 ATTVE
-1451 QQIIREEERRNS
+1451 QQVIREEEQRRS
-1463 KWWADETARVAKE
+1463 KWWGEESARIAVE
-1476 VSEELDTMP
+1476 VSEELDTLP
-1485 EYQAIRALRTGSMP
+1485 EYQAIRALRKGIMP
-1499 DGTTQKIKLQ
+1499 DGTQQNIKLQ
-1509 GSEIKEIYGTAV
+1509 GSEIKDLYGTVV
-1521 LRKLAFMHGKDGVPM
+1521 LRKLAFMHGKDGIPM
-1536 DIAAQILGFESGD
+1536 DIAAQILGFKSGD
-1549 QMIKS
+1549 EMVKA

-1561 AEAIKA
+1561 GEAIRA
-1567 ETAARMLER
+1567 ETQARMLER
-1576 HGAKADGA
+1576 HGSRADGA

-1593 HNEKN
+1593 HNEKR
-1598 GAVLLRELNALGKQG
+1598 GAVLLKELNALGKQG

-1620 QQVLK
+1620 QQVMK
-1625 MAAARIMQ
+1625 AAAERIMQ
-1633 ERKVRDIQPFE
+1633 NRKVRDIQPFE
-1644 YQRAEGMAGRRAF
+1644 YQRAEGTAGRRAF
-1657 DAAAK
+1657 ESAAK

-1675 LLNFHLWREAKKSR
+1675 LLNYHLWREAKKAR
-1689 DQIDKIVDRMA
+1689 EEIDSIVNRMA
-1700 GFNKSSRREKLG
+1700 DFNKSTRREKLG

-1721 IDAVMEQYEFRT
+1721 IDAVMEQYEFRN

-1746 KWYADQL
+1746 QWYADQL
-1753 ALGNEPDVPEFI
+1753 AQGNEPDVPEFI
-1765 INTTSKVNYK
+1765 LNTSQKVNYK
-1775 DLSLSQLEE
+1775 DLSLAQLSE
-1784 LDDFA
+1784 LNDFV

-1801 LLANKRLKDFEVAKN
+1801 LLANKRLKDFTEAKDL
-1816 ELVRVARENLAKKKP
+1816 LVKAAYANLGKRKAP
-1831 RPIDKGTMSALEN
+1831 PIDKGTMSALES
-1844 MSDWAGNMS
+1844 MGDWAGSMS
-1853 SALLKMEQ
+1853 AALLKMEQ
-1861 IIQWLD
+1861 IVQWLD
-1867 DGDIEGPWHTTFW
+1867 DGDIEGPWHTAFW
-1880 QPFVEAQVAKDDL
+1880 QPFVEAQAAKDDL
-1893 NREFTA
+1893 NREFTTQ
-1899 ELMGNVDRYIAA
+1899 LMANVDKYIAA
-1911 RGQRAMREQIH
+1911 RGQKAMREQIN
-1922 IPAIGQSLTRNA
+1922 IPEIGQALTRNA

-1947 RSKLLNGYGWSE
+1947 REKLLKGYGWDE
-1959 QQLAAILANMNKDDW
+1959 NQLGAILRNMNKDDW
-1974 TFAQAQWD
+1974 EFAQSQWD
-1982 LVEKLWPQIEQL
+1982 LVERLWPQIEQL

-2009 PVTTEFGVYSG
+2009 PVSTQYGEYSG

-2044 TGLFEQGYARATTP
+2044 TGLFEQGYAKATTP

-2116 LGENIANQFNPWLQ
+2116 LGVNIANQFNPWLQ
-2130 GVANDMVMDSQK
+2130 GVANDMVMDSRK

-2149 LSATL
+2149 LSSTL

-2361 LLAPLMTGHGPE
+2361 ILAPLMTGHGPE
-2373 DDESW
+2373 DDESVF
-2378 GKWAA
+2378 KWAA

-2412 ATPIGDVFKST
+2412 ATPIGDVFKSAT
-2423 TKLAAAVTQD
+2423 RLAAAVSQD
-2433 DLDAEKITMSTM
+2433 EVDAEKITMSTL

-2459 KRTAKYLFSLERGE
+2459 KRTIKYLFSVERGE
-2473 NQDDNMAQFIRGLMF
+2473 RQDDNMLEFIRGLMF

>member
-21 TTKLADAIQQT
+21 TTKIADAIQQT

-90 TYDSFPKTARGLA
+90 TYDNFPKTAKGLA

-124 NQQTRF
+124 NQKTRF
-130 DNQSTGEKLF
+130 DNQSIGEKLF
-140 GAVDQALKQGRQG
+140 GSVEQAFKQGQQG
-153 ARLGYTDK
+153 ARLGYTDR
-161 LQRLSDSFDNI
+161 LQRLSDSFDDI
-172 DQEITRAA
+172 DKEITRAA
-180 LVGEN
+180 LVGEQ

-236 PVEPGALRYQQLG
+236 PIEPGALRYQQLG

-264 YAARAAV
+264 YAARAAL
-271 GSAASSAEILVAGA
+271 GSAASSAEMLVAGA
-285 LGGPLAAGVVEFGI
+285 IGGPLAAGVVEFGI
-299 EGNAKLFEVL
+299 ESNAKLFDVL
-309 REAKIDMNNPKAVL
+309 REAKIDMTSPKAVL
-323 AALQD
+323 AALQND
-328 DDLMNDARTRA
+328 ELMNDARTRA

-354 GLAGHLLVPKS
+354 GLAGHLLVPKA
-365 IAGKALSTTQREL
+365 IGGKALSTTQRE
-378 VNLGVQFP
+378 VINLGVQFP
-386 VQGLIGGVSEAAGQ
+386 VQGITGAASEAAGQ
-400 YAADQKVSGGDVLME
+400 YAADQKISGGDVLME
-415 AVAGAGMSSLEVATF
+415 AIAGAGMSSVEVATF
-430 GGGRIMDN
+430 GGGRIVEN
-438 IKEGLAKSRQAKQG
+438 IKEGLAKTRQEKQG

-495 AESLAKLNQDGS
+495 AESLAKLNQDGA

-515 ARVPGLTEQFAEAQ
+515 AKVPGLTEQFAEAQ

-534 VQIKTADYLTAFAE
+534 VQIKTADYLTAFAD

-560 IDGMSTEETVLWNKA
+560 IDGMSADESRLWNAA
-575 QEEQIQTLA
+575 QEDQIQALA

-617 YAAVHLSALSTL
+617 YAAVHMSALSTL
-629 ATRSGVDLETLMA
+629 ATRSGVDLETLMG

-647 IRNKAPKSVTRIPV
+647 IRNKAPESVTRIPV

-668 NRLRTGDIPKSRDMF
+668 NRLRTGDIPQSRDMF

-693 AGGLDDTGG
+693 SGGLDDTGG

-760 DMNDEPTFSV
+760 DMNDDPTFSV

-795 VNVNE
+795 VNLNE

-806 LAILRDPE
+806 LAVLRDPE
-814 SIQGV
+814 SVPGV
-819 KLDDIEA
+819 KLDQGLTRQQLVDEFKAKYPGIKLDLLGNGDVVTLSRIV
-826 IPLPDREDGTSGRV
+826 IPEDGRQSGRGTEV
-840 SGDGLVIVH
+840 MQAITAWADG
-849 GSNSDTMTPESI
+849 
-861 QIVRANGQKQGKK
+861 AGKK
-874 GRVYGGFYGTSEIDA
+874 LALTPSADFGGNKKRLVDFYKRFGFVE
-889 AQAEGYAGMGEG
+889 
-901 TPTIYDV
+901 
-908 RIKPGTGVLNK
+908 NK
-919 TGDVTRLSESYIN
+919 GKNKDYEVSESM
-932 ELVGQGYGLVV
+932 V
-943 GTDPRG
+943 
-949 RTEYVVIDK
+949 
-958 NAIESMG
+958 
-965 KRGEQ
+965 
-970 TQLNQEQAGIE
+970 
-981 SVDQLDESV
+981 
-990 DEDARDLISEL
+990 RDS
-1001 LDNGGTVLPDG
+1001 
-1012 RLKLYHRSTDVGAEA
+1012 
-1027 IRSTGKMKGAE
+1027 
-1038 DGLFFSTKQDGEATG
+1038 
-1053 FGDNLLTFY
+1053 
-1062 IPADQL
+1062 
-1068 QLDDAFGDEAHVRI
+1068 
-1082 PTEKRG
+1082 
-1088 QSVDVSKWLEAP
+1088 
-1100 QQRLNQSALPK
+1100 RLNQ
-1111 GWAVESENTPGSD
+1111 T
-1124 NHVVSLKDENG
+1124 
-1135 KVQYR
+1135 
-1140 ATVFSDAE
+1140 
-1148 TPGWLGFQYV
+1148 
-1158 ANETRERKGLGPAF
+1158 GP
-1172 YRSLADYA
+1172 
-1180 KANGMRLLAGV
+1180 
-1191 ESTPSAQKV
+1191 
-1200 QDELIAYGGAR
+1200 EL
-1211 IISAEEVFGPDAA
+1211 
-1224 PGVTEAMT
+1224 
-1232 ANPYEDGRARQ
+1232 
-1243 LVEIL
+1243 
-1248 PTDTDLAQTGS
+1248 
-1259 ESSPRG
+1259 SPRG

-1275 TQRKFQ
+1275 AQRNFQ

-1300 YLEVVNELASDGTA
+1300 YLEVVNDLASDSTA

-1329 GAAPTGPFA
+1329 GAESTGPFA

-1355 GKAPNPEIHGAF
+1355 GKAPNPEIQGAF

-1408 AEQVTQAIPMFDTA
+1408 AEQVTQAIPMFDSA

-1463 KWWADETARVAKE
+1463 KWWREETERVAKE
-1476 VSEELDTMP
+1476 VSEELDTVP
-1485 EYQAIRALRTGSMP
+1485 EYQAIRALRTGAMP
-1499 DGTTQKIKLQ
+1499 DGTQQNIKLQ
-1509 GSEIKEIYGTAV
+1509 GAEIKEVYGTAV

-1549 QMIKS
+1549 QMVKA

-1593 HNEKN
+1593 HNEKH

-1625 MAAARIMQ
+1625 MAAQRIMQ

-1657 DAAAK
+1657 EAAAK

-1675 LLNFHLWREAKKSR
+1675 LLNFHLWREAKKAR

-1765 INTTSKVNYK
+1765 INTSAKVNYK

-1784 LDDFA
+1784 LDEFA

-1801 LLANKRLKDFEVAKN
+1801 LLANQKLKDFELAKN
-1816 ELVRVARENLAKKKP
+1816 ELVRAARENLAKKKP

-1861 IIQWLD
+1861 IVQWLD
-1867 DGDIEGPWHTTFW
+1867 GGDIEGPWHTTFW
-1880 QPFVEAQVAKDDL
+1880 QPFVEAQAAKDDL
-1893 NREFTA
+1893 NREFTT
-1899 ELMGNVDRYIAA
+1899 ELMRNVDKYIAE
-1911 RGQRAMREQIH
+1911 RGQKAMREQIH

-1934 IISAALNTGNAGN
+1934 IISAALNIGNEGN

-1959 QQLAAILANMNKDDW
+1959 AQLGAILQNMNKADW
-1974 TFAQAQWD
+1974 DFVQAQWT

-2002 PDKIVAT
+2002 PDKVVST
-2009 PVTTEFGVYSG
+2009 PVSTEFGEYSG

-2071 PIMLDTSIVAS
+2071 PIMLDASIVAS

-2149 LSATL
+2149 LSSTL

-2162 MGFSATTGMQ
+2162 MGFSASTGIQ
-2172 QILGYSQ
+2172 QVLGYSQ

-2186 LGARKHLPQAM
+2186 IGARKHLPQAM
-2197 LEYVRA
+2197 LEYAKA

-2222 ANLDNNMREVLKRIS
+2222 ANLDNNMREVLRRIS

-2333 VHTMKTAEGV
+2333 VHSMKTAEGV

-2361 LLAPLMTGHGPE
+2361 ILAPLMTGNGPE
-2373 DDESW
+2373 GDESW

-2383 LKIATYPM
+2383 LKIATYLM

-2423 TKLAAAVTQD
+2423 TRLAAAATQD

>member
-90 TYDSFPKTARGLA
+90 TYDSFPKTAKGLA

-309 REAKIDMNNPKAVL
+309 REAKIDMNDPKAVL

-328 DDLMNDARTRA
+328 DDLMNDARTRS

-430 GGGRIMDN
+430 GGGRIIDN

-647 IRNKAPKSVTRIPV
+647 IRNKAPESVTRIPV

-702 ELAALDVNIGKVG
+702 ELAAIDVNIGKVG

-819 KLDDIEA
+819 HLAQAGYIKDVSGLDSSVSEDAADLIEELLDNGAEVTPDGRVQLYHRTSKPAADAIRASKKMKGAEDGLFFSTKSDGETTGFGEELLTLSIPADQLMLDDTFGDEA
-826 IPLPDREDGTSGRV
+826 HVRVPTEKRGQMVDVSKWLTNNRLDQSALPDRSDGTSGRV

-861 QIVRANGQKQGKK
+861 QIVRTNGQKQGKK
-874 GRVYGGFYGTSEIDA
+874 GRVYGGFYGTSEMDA

-970 TQLNQEQAGIE
+970 TQLNQA
-981 SVDQLDESV
+981 
-990 DEDARDLISEL
+990 
-1001 LDNGGTVLPDG
+1001 
-1012 RLKLYHRSTDVGAEA
+1012 
-1027 IRSTGKMKGAE
+1027 
-1038 DGLFFSTKQDGEATG
+1038 
-1053 FGDNLLTFY
+1053 
-1062 IPADQL
+1062 
-1068 QLDDAFGDEAHVRI
+1068 
-1082 PTEKRG
+1082 
-1088 QSVDVSKWLEAP
+1088 
-1100 QQRLNQSALPK
+1100 ALPK
-1111 GWAVESENTPGSD
+1111 GWSVESENTPGSD

-1191 ESTPSAQKV
+1191 ESTPSAQNV
-1200 QDELIAYGGAR
+1200 QDELIASGGAR
-1211 IISAEEVFGPDAA
+1211 IVSAEEVFGPDAA
-1224 PGVTEAMT
+1224 AGVTEAMT

-1248 PTDTDLAQTGS
+1248 PTDSRLEQTGS

-1355 GKAPNPEIHGAF
+1355 GKAPNPEIQGAF

-1463 KWWADETARVAKE
+1463 KWWADETARMAKE

-1485 EYQAIRALRTGSMP
+1485 EYQAIRALRTGAMP

-1593 HNEKN
+1593 HNEKH

-1657 DAAAK
+1657 EAAAK

-1675 LLNFHLWREAKKSR
+1675 LLNFHLWREAKKAR

-1765 INTTSKVNYK
+1765 INTTAKVNYK

-1816 ELVRVARENLAKKKP
+1816 ELVRAARENLAKKKP

-1880 QPFVEAQVAKDDL
+1880 QPFVEAQIAKDDL

-1911 RGQRAMREQIH
+1911 RGQRSMREQIH

-2149 LSATL
+2149 LSSTL

-2361 LLAPLMTGHGPE
+2361 ILAPLMTGHGPE
-2373 DDESW
+2373 DDESVF
-2378 GKWAA
+2378 KWAA

>member
-15 ITPPGE
+15 STPPGE
-21 TTKLADAIQQT
+21 PTKIADAIQQT

-68 AEVLHQQRDKM
+68 ADVLHQHREKM
-79 EKLLKGNKYAG
+79 DKLLKGNKYAG
-90 TYDSFPKTARGLA
+90 TYDSFPKTAKGLA

-140 GAVDQALKQGRQG
+140 GAVDQAVKQGQQG
-153 ARLGYTDK
+153 ARLSYTDK

-328 DDLMNDARTRA
+328 DDLMNDARKRA

-365 IAGKALSTTQREL
+365 IGGKALSNTQREL

-386 VQGLIGGVSEAAGQ
+386 VQGITGAASEAAGQ
-400 YAADQKVSGGDVLME
+400 YAADQKISGGDVLME

-575 QEEQIQTLA
+575 QEEQIQALA

-647 IRNKAPKSVTRIPV
+647 IRNKAPESVTRIPV

-668 NRLRTGDIPKSRDMF
+668 NRLRTGDIPQSRDMF

-826 IPLPDREDGTSGRV
+826 TPLPEREDGTSGRV
-840 SGDGLVIVH
+840 SSDGLVIVH
-849 GSNSDTMTPESI
+849 GSNSDAMTPESI
-861 QIVRANGQKQGKK
+861 QIVRTNGQKQGKK
-874 GRVYGGFYGTSEIDA
+874 GRVYGGFYGTSEMDA

-970 TQLNQEQAGIE
+970 TQLNQA
-981 SVDQLDESV
+981 
-990 DEDARDLISEL
+990 
-1001 LDNGGTVLPDG
+1001 
-1012 RLKLYHRSTDVGAEA
+1012 
-1027 IRSTGKMKGAE
+1027 
-1038 DGLFFSTKQDGEATG
+1038 
-1053 FGDNLLTFY
+1053 
-1062 IPADQL
+1062 
-1068 QLDDAFGDEAHVRI
+1068 
-1082 PTEKRG
+1082 
-1088 QSVDVSKWLEAP
+1088 
-1100 QQRLNQSALPK
+1100 ALPK
-1111 GWAVESENTPGSD
+1111 GWSVESENTPGSD

-1140 ATVFSDAE
+1140 ATVFSDTE

-1158 ANETRERKGLGPAF
+1158 ANETRERKGLGSAF

-1200 QDELIAYGGAR
+1200 QDELIASGGAR
-1211 IISAEEVFGPDAA
+1211 IVSAEEVFGPDAA

-1248 PTDTDLAQTGS
+1248 PNETRLEQQGVTREQVRDQLIEKYPGLKLDLMGNGNVVTLSRIVIPEDGRQSGRGTEVMQALIQWADASGKKLALTPSADFGGNKKRLVDFYKRFGFVENKGRNKDYEVSESMVREPQLNQTGS

-1355 GKAPNPEIHGAF
+1355 GKAPNPEIQGAF

-1408 AEQVTQAIPMFDTA
+1408 AEQVAQAIPMFDTA

-1463 KWWADETARVAKE
+1463 KWWGEETARVANE

-1485 EYQAIRALRTGSMP
+1485 EYQAIRALRTGAMP

-1593 HNEKN
+1593 HNEKH

-1657 DAAAK
+1657 EAAAK

-1675 LLNFHLWREAKKSR
+1675 LLNFHLWREAKKAR

-1765 INTTSKVNYK
+1765 INTTAKVNYK

-1816 ELVRVARENLAKKKP
+1816 ELVRAARENLAKKKP

-2108 VKQALNET
+2108 IKQALNET

-2149 LSATL
+2149 LSSTL

-2172 QILGYSQ
+2172 QILGFSQ

>member
-1 MPTIPSTL
+1 MPTVPTTGLLPEQGADIIPGQPSM
-9 APTDAY
+9 
-15 ITPPGE
+15 
-21 TTKLADAIQQT
+21 LADAIQQT
-32 KDRQRQDFVSTLET
+32 KDRQRNDFMSTLEV
-46 VGSINPDE
+46 VGEVNPDQF
-54 YAKATQVSKLSGIP
+54 AKATAVSKYSGIP
-68 AEVLHQQRDKM
+68 AEVLHKQQDQM
-79 EKLLKGNKYAG
+79 EKLLKNNRYAAVF
-90 TYDSFPKTARGLA
+90 DSFPKTAAALSN
-103 QGQTAVLAQDDIDNL
+103 GQTAALAQDDIDNL
-118 TRIEMA
+118 TRIEYA
-124 NQQTRF
+124 KQVTRF

-140 GAVDQALKQGRQG
+140 GAVEQAVSQGRQAAG
-153 ARLGYTDK
+153 IGYADRLE
-161 LQRLSDSFDNI
+161 RLRRSFDSI
-172 DQEITRAA
+172 DQEITRAT
-180 LVGEN
+180 LVGET

-200 LSQTPEGRVEMRNR
+200 MQQTPEGRVEMRNR
-214 LIGRQEETVK
+214 LLGRQSETISDVVSRQEDMDK
-224 DLVDTQGKLDAM
+224 A
-236 PVEPGALRYQQLG
+236 PVEPGALRYQELG
-249 GDFSAMAQAIGENPG
+249 GDMSAMAQAIAENPG
-264 YAARAAV
+264 YAVRTSVGAAV
-271 GSAASSAEILVAGA
+271 QSSEMLVAGA
-285 LGGPLAAGVVEFGI
+285 LAGPLAAGVVEFGV
-299 EGNAKLFEVL
+299 EGNAKLLDVL
-309 REAKIDMNNPKAVL
+309 REAKIDLRNPKAVL
-323 AALQD
+323 DALQND
-328 DDLMNDARTRA
+328 ELMDGARVRA

-354 GLAGHLLVPKS
+354 GLAGRLLVPKA
-365 IAGKALSTTQREL
+365 IGGKALTGTQREL
-378 VNLGVQFP
+378 TNLAVQFP
-386 VQGLIGGVSEAAGQ
+386 TQGVIGGASEAAGQ
-400 YAADQKVSGGDVLME
+400 YAADQKISGGDVLME

-575 QEEQIQTLA
+575 QEEQIQTLV
-584 DSIRNPPSARD
+584 DSIRNPPIARD

-647 IRNKAPKSVTRIPV
+647 IRNKAPESVTRIPV

-668 NRLRTGDIPKSRDMF
+668 NRLRTGDIPQSRDMF

-702 ELAALDVNIGKVG
+702 ELAAIDVNIGKVG
-715 RNRLVRPEGG
+715 RNRLVRAEGG

-819 KLDDIEA
+819 HLAQAGYIKDVSGLDSSVSEDAADLIEELLDNGAEVTPDGRVQLYHRTSKPAADAIRASKKMKGAEDGLFFSTKSDGETTGFGEELLTLSIPADQLMLDDTFGDEA
-826 IPLPDREDGTSGRV
+826 HVRVPTEKRGQMVDVSKWLTNNRLDQSALPDRSDGTSGRV

-861 QIVRANGQKQGKK
+861 QIVRTNGQKQGKK
-874 GRVYGGFYGTSEIDA
+874 GRVYGGFYGTSEMDA

-932 ELVGQGYGLVV
+932 ELVSQGYGLVV

-970 TQLNQEQAGIE
+970 AQLN
-981 SVDQLDESV
+981 
-990 DEDARDLISEL
+990 
-1001 LDNGGTVLPDG
+1001 
-1012 RLKLYHRSTDVGAEA
+1012 
-1027 IRSTGKMKGAE
+1027 
-1038 DGLFFSTKQDGEATG
+1038 
-1053 FGDNLLTFY
+1053 
-1062 IPADQL
+1062 
-1068 QLDDAFGDEAHVRI
+1068 
-1082 PTEKRG
+1082 
-1088 QSVDVSKWLEAP
+1088 
-1100 QQRLNQSALPK
+1100 
-1111 GWAVESENTPGSD
+1111 
-1124 NHVVSLKDENG
+1124 
-1135 KVQYR
+1135 
-1140 ATVFSDAE
+1140 
-1148 TPGWLGFQYV
+1148 
-1158 ANETRERKGLGPAF
+1158 
-1172 YRSLADYA
+1172 
-1180 KANGMRLLAGV
+1180 
-1191 ESTPSAQKV
+1191 
-1200 QDELIAYGGAR
+1200 
-1211 IISAEEVFGPDAA
+1211 
-1224 PGVTEAMT
+1224 
-1232 ANPYEDGRARQ
+1232 
-1243 LVEIL
+1243 
-1248 PTDTDLAQTGS
+1248 QTGS

-1338 VEQHEQF
+1338 VDQHEQF

-1355 GKAPNPEIHGAF
+1355 GKAPNPEIQGAF

-1463 KWWADETARVAKE
+1463 KWWADETERVAKE

-1485 EYQAIRALRTGSMP
+1485 EYQAIRALRTGAMP

-1593 HNEKN
+1593 HNEKH

-1657 DAAAK
+1657 EAAAK

-1675 LLNFHLWREAKKSR
+1675 LLNFHLWREAKKAR

-1816 ELVRVARENLAKKKP
+1816 ELVRAARENLAKKKP

-1880 QPFVEAQVAKDDL
+1880 QPFVEAQIAKDDL

-2002 PDKIVAT
+2002 PEKIVAT

-2108 VKQALNET
+2108 IKQALNET

-2149 LSATL
+2149 LSSTL

-2172 QILGYSQ
+2172 QILGFSQ

-2361 LLAPLMTGHGPE
+2361 ILAPLMTGHGPE
-2373 DDESW
+2373 DDESVF
-2378 GKWAA
+2378 KWAA

-2412 ATPIGDVFKST
+2412 ATPIGDVFKSAT
-2423 TKLAAAVTQD
+2423 RLAAAVSQD
-2433 DLDAEKITMSTM
+2433 EVDAEKITMSTL

-2459 KRTAKYLFSLERGE
+2459 KRTIKYLFSVERGE
-2473 NQDDNMAQFIRGLMF
+2473 RQDDNMLEFIRGLMF

>member
-15 ITPPGE
+15 ATPPGE
-21 TTKLADAIQQT
+21 TTKIADAIQQT

-54 YAKATQVSKLSGIP
+54 YAKATQVSKMSGIP
-68 AEVLHQQRDKM
+68 ANVLHQHREQMD
-79 EKLLKGNKYAG
+79 KLLKGNKYAG
-90 TYDSFPKTARGLA
+90 TYDSFPKTAKGLA

-124 NQQTRF
+124 NQKTRF

-140 GAVDQALKQGRQG
+140 GSIDQAVKQAQQG
-153 ARLGYTDK
+153 ARLSYTDK
-161 LQRLSDSFDNI
+161 LQRLSESFDNI

-214 LIGRQEETVK
+214 LLGRQESTVT
-224 DLVDTQGKLDAM
+224 DLVETQGKLDAM

-309 REAKIDMNNPKAVL
+309 REAKVDMNSPKAVL

-328 DDLMNDARTRA
+328 DALMEDARKRA

-365 IAGKALSTTQREL
+365 IGGKALSNTQREL

-386 VQGLIGGVSEAAGQ
+386 VQGITGAASEAAGQ
-400 YAADQKVSGGDVLME
+400 YAADQKISGGDVLME

-430 GGGRIMDN
+430 GGGRIIDN

-495 AESLAKLNQDGS
+495 AESLAKLNQDGA

-548 HHEALSGSIRTQ
+548 HHESLSGSIRTQ
-560 IDGMSTEETVLWNKA
+560 IDGMSTEETVLWNSA
-575 QEEQIQTLA
+575 QEEQIQALA
-584 DSIRNPPSARD
+584 DSIKNPPSARD

-629 ATRSGVDLETLMA
+629 ATRSGVDLETLMS

-647 IRNKAPKSVTRIPV
+647 IRNKAPESVTRIPV

-668 NRLRTGDIPKSRDMF
+668 NRLRTGDIPQSRDMF

-819 KLDDIEA
+819 KLDDVEA

-861 QIVRANGQKQGKK
+861 QIVRTNGQKQGKK
-874 GRVYGGFYGTSEIDA
+874 GRVYGGFYGTSEMDA

-958 NAIESMG
+958 NAIESMR
-965 KRGEQ
+965 KRGNQ
-970 TQLNQEQAGIE
+970 PQLNQ
-981 SVDQLDESV
+981 
-990 DEDARDLISEL
+990 
-1001 LDNGGTVLPDG
+1001 T
-1012 RLKLYHRSTDVGAEA
+1012 
-1027 IRSTGKMKGAE
+1027 
-1038 DGLFFSTKQDGEATG
+1038 
-1053 FGDNLLTFY
+1053 
-1062 IPADQL
+1062 
-1068 QLDDAFGDEAHVRI
+1068 
-1082 PTEKRG
+1082 
-1088 QSVDVSKWLEAP
+1088 
-1100 QQRLNQSALPK
+1100 
-1111 GWAVESENTPGSD
+1111 GSD
-1124 NHVVSLKDENG
+1124 
-1135 KVQYR
+1135 
-1140 ATVFSDAE
+1140 
-1148 TPGWLGFQYV
+1148 
-1158 ANETRERKGLGPAF
+1158 
-1172 YRSLADYA
+1172 
-1180 KANGMRLLAGV
+1180 
-1191 ESTPSAQKV
+1191 
-1200 QDELIAYGGAR
+1200 
-1211 IISAEEVFGPDAA
+1211 
-1224 PGVTEAMT
+1224 
-1232 ANPYEDGRARQ
+1232 
-1243 LVEIL
+1243 
-1248 PTDTDLAQTGS
+1248 
-1259 ESSPRG
+1259 SSPRG

-1275 TQRKFQ
+1275 VQRKFQ

-1338 VEQHEQF
+1338 VDQHEQF

-1355 GKAPNPEIHGAF
+1355 GKAPNPEIQGAF

-1402 DEQITA
+1402 DEQISA

-1446 AETME
+1446 VETME

-1463 KWWADETARVAKE
+1463 KWWADETERVAKE

-1485 EYQAIRALRTGSMP
+1485 EYQAIRALRTGVMP
-1499 DGTTQKIKLQ
+1499 DGTQQNIKLQ
-1509 GSEIKEIYGTAV
+1509 GSEIKEMYGTAV

-1549 QMIKS
+1549 QMVKA

-1584 STEKAMAAV
+1584 STEKAMAAI
-1593 HNEKN
+1593 HNEKH

-1657 DAAAK
+1657 EAAAK

-1675 LLNFHLWREAKKSR
+1675 LLNFHLWREAKKAR

-1765 INTTSKVNYK
+1765 INTTAKVNYK

-1816 ELVRVARENLAKKKP
+1816 ELVRAARENLAKKKP

-1844 MSDWAGNMS
+1844 MSDWAGSMS

-1959 QQLAAILANMNKDDW
+1959 QQLSAILANMNKDDW
-1974 TFAQAQWD
+1974 EFAQAQWD

-2025 VYDTSSPEYAQ
+2025 VYDTSSPEYAR

-2149 LSATL
+2149 LSSTL

-2172 QILGYSQ
+2172 QILGFSQ

-2186 LGARKHLPQAM
+2186 LGARKYLPQSM
-2197 LEYVRA
+2197 LEYARA

-2273 MADGETLDTSV
+2273 MADGETIDASV

-2333 VHTMKTAEGV
+2333 VHSMKTAEGV
-2343 KDYLQAF
+2343 KDYLEAF

-2361 LLAPLMTGHGPE
+2361 ILAPLMTGHGPE

-2423 TKLAAAVTQD
+2423 TRLAAAATQD
-2433 DLDAEKITMSTM
+2433 ELDAEKITMSTM

-2459 KRTAKYLFSLERGE
+2459 KRTVKYLFSVERGE
-2473 NQDDNMAQFIRGLMF
+2473 AQDDNMAQFIRGLMF
-2488 GPPKEPK
+2488 GPPKESK